1 MRAKR
6 ASQRAA
12 ALLCAAALLVNLI
25 STAWAAS
32 AFLRVG
38 SASAVPG
45 ETRSVYV
52 SGSNLDKLAGV
63 QGIVSY
69 DNTALELTGAA
80 MVGAFSALGT
90 VNTETAGQVSFNG
103 ACLDG
108 ISGSQNILRLDF
120 RVRPDAAAG
129 EYLLD
134 ILIENAYNTGL
145 GAVPL
150 NGAPGVFTVTEPQ
163 STTKT
168 LYFYS
173 GSSVSTLHKGEQVSI
188 TACTYGSQGLA
199 AGKLEFRYDA
209 ALFTYV
215 AAEPLAAL
223 SGAVK
228 SLDASRAGYVSA
240 AFASEE
246 EIPGGELLRLTLE
259 AVADVDADTSVTFA
273 ASELYDTA
281 LAAMNGVGFT
291 QALTLRKTE
300 VTPETPA
307 LRVTMP
313 AAARTDETITAVAV
327 LDSGSGLA
335 AADFCISY
343 DTALLTCTGVKVSA
357 GMESV
362 DGVCIVTNPNFD
374 GGQVKFTF
382 ICEKGFVD
390 EAVLL
395 TMTFQPEKEGT
406 VTLTPA
412 IATSAVGADRQPIA
426 LDMCAASC
434 EVKDPFFE
442 VTFRDEDGTVLS
454 RQSVR
459 YRAAA
464 VPPDAVKAPDEAHH
478 YELAGWGGDY
488 SSITA
493 DAEFTARYTAIPHT
507 EVVDK
512 AVEPTCTKAGLTEGK
527 HCSVCGEVLV
537 EQEVVPA
544 KGHTEVVDK
553 AVEPTCTKT
562 GLTEGKHCS
571 VCGEVL
577 VEQTIVPAKGHSW
590 DSGKIT
596 IVPTCTGTGVK
607 TYTCTACAATRTE
620 TVSATGHT
628 VVTVA
633 KVEPTCTQ
641 PGRAAGT
648 KCSVCGEVLSG
659 LTEIKATGHTE
670 VIDAAVEPTCTK
682 TGLTEGKHCSV
693 CNKVLVK
700 QTIVPAKGHSWD
712 SGKITIAP
720 TCTGTGVKTY
730 TCTACAATRTETV
743 SATGHTVV
751 TVAKVEPTCTQP
763 GRAAGTKCSVCGEV
777 LSGLTE
783 IKATGHTEV
792 IDKAVAPTCTKTGL
806 TEGKHCSVCSA
817 VLVEQK
823 VVPAKGHIEVVDK
836 AVEPTCTETGLT
848 EGKHCSV
855 CGEVQVEQEVV
866 PAKGHTEVIDKAV
879 EPTCTETGLTEGKHC
894 SVCGAVLVEQEIVPA
909 KGHTE
914 VIDKT
919 VKPTCTETGLTEGK
933 HCSVCNKVLVKQT
946 IVPAKGHRWD
956 GGKITAAPTCTGTGV
971 KTYTCTACAATRT
984 ETVSATG
991 HTVVTVAKVEPTCT
1005 QPGRAAGTKCSV
1017 CGEILSGLTEIKATG
1032 HTEVIDAAVEP
1043 TCTETGLTE
1052 GKHCSVCNAVL
1063 VEQRVVPAKGH
1074 TEVVDKAVEP
1084 TCTETGLAE
1093 GKHCSVCNAVLV
1105 EQEVVPAKGHTE
1117 VIDKAVEPTCTETGL
1132 TEGKRCSVC
1141 GEVLVKQEVVP
1152 AKGHTEVIDKAV
1164 EPTCTKMGLTE
1175 GKHCSVCNAVL
1186 VEQKVVPAK
1195 RHTEVIDKAVA
1206 PTCTKTGLTE
1216 GKHCSVCSAVLVE
1229 QEIVPAKGHIEVV
1242 DKAVEPTCT
1251 KTGLTEG
1258 KHCSVCSAVLV
1269 EQEIVPAKGH
1279 TEVVDKAV
1287 EPTCTET
1294 GLTEGKHC
1302 SVCGEVLVEQKVV
1315 PAKGHTEVID
1325 KAVAPT
1331 CTKTGLTEG
1340 KHCSVCGEVLVEQE
1354 VVPAKGHTEVV
1365 DKAVE
1370 PTCTET
1376 GLTEGK
1382 HCSVCSAVL
1391 VEQEVVPAKG
1401 HTEVVDKAVEPT
1413 CTKTGLTE
1421 GKHCSV
1427 CGEVLVEQEVVPAL
1441 GFTVSGSVAGVTDN
1455 AMVTLLKDGVVAAR
1469 GDVRADGGFLLSG
1482 LRIGAGTY
1490 TLRVDGGGCV
1500 AWEMPVALSDDSG
1513 SANVA
1518 CLLRRIGDVNGDGTG
1533 AEDALQCTLDLQ
1545 TLYDYLALR
1554 QVPGSFCDSAD
1565 AARNELLVRY
1575 FLRLADVNEDG
1586 QVDILDYQRLYLL
1599 ARNG

>member
-6 ASQRAA
+6 ASRRAA

-38 SASAVPG
+38 SASAAPG

-52 SGSNLDKLAGV
+52 SGSNLEALAGV

-69 DNTALELTGAA
+69 DDTALELTGAA

-103 ACLDG
+103 ACLGG
-108 ISGSQNILRLDF
+108 ISGSQSILRLDF
-120 RVRPDAAAG
+120 RVRPDAAAR

-145 GAVPL
+145 VTVSLSGAS
-150 NGAPGVFTVTEPQ
+150 GVFTVTEPQ

-188 TACTYGSQGLA
+188 TAHTYGSQGLA

-209 ALFTYV
+209 ALFTCV

-228 SLDASRAGYVSA
+228 SLDTSRAGYVSA

-259 AVADVDADTSVTFA
+259 AVADVDADTSVTFV

-291 QALTLRKTE
+291 QALTLRKAE

-327 LDSGSGLA
+327 LDRGSGLA

-343 DTALLTCTGVKVSA
+343 DTALLTCTGVKVNA
-357 GMESV
+357 GTESV
-362 DGVCIVTNPNFD
+362 DSVYIETNPHTD

-382 ICEKGFVD
+382 ICEKGFADGAELV
-390 EAVLL
+390 
-395 TMTFQPEKEGT
+395 TMTFQPKKEGA
-406 VTLTPA
+406 VTLTPTVT
-412 IATSAVGADRQPIA
+412 TSAVGADRRPIA

-434 EVKDPFFE
+434 EVKDPFFA

-512 AVEPTCTKAGLTEGK
+512 AVEPTCTK
-527 HCSVCGEVLV
+527 
-537 EQEVVPA
+537 
-544 KGHTEVVDK
+544 
-553 AVEPTCTKT
+553 
-562 GLTEGKHCS
+562 
-571 VCGEVL
+571 
-577 VEQTIVPAKGHSW
+577 
-590 DSGKIT
+590 
-596 IVPTCTGTGVK
+596 
-607 TYTCTACAATRTE
+607 
-620 TVSATGHT
+620 
-628 VVTVA
+628 
-633 KVEPTCTQ
+633 
-641 PGRAAGT
+641 
-648 KCSVCGEVLSG
+648 
-659 LTEIKATGHTE
+659 
-670 VIDAAVEPTCTK
+670 
-682 TGLTEGKHCSV
+682 
-693 CNKVLVK
+693 
-700 QTIVPAKGHSWD
+700 
-712 SGKITIAP
+712 
-720 TCTGTGVKTY
+720 
-730 TCTACAATRTETV
+730 
-743 SATGHTVV
+743 
-751 TVAKVEPTCTQP
+751 
-763 GRAAGTKCSVCGEV
+763 
-777 LSGLTE
+777 
-783 IKATGHTEV
+783 
-792 IDKAVAPTCTKTGL
+792 
-806 TEGKHCSVCSA
+806 
-817 VLVEQK
+817 
-823 VVPAKGHIEVVDK
+823 
-836 AVEPTCTETGLT
+836 
-848 EGKHCSV
+848 
-855 CGEVQVEQEVV
+855 
-866 PAKGHTEVIDKAV
+866 
-879 EPTCTETGLTEGKHC
+879 
-894 SVCGAVLVEQEIVPA
+894 
-909 KGHTE
+909 
-914 VIDKT
+914 
-919 VKPTCTETGLTEGK
+919 
-933 HCSVCNKVLVKQT
+933 
-946 IVPAKGHRWD
+946 
-956 GGKITAAPTCTGTGV
+956 
-971 KTYTCTACAATRT
+971 
-984 ETVSATG
+984 
-991 HTVVTVAKVEPTCT
+991 
-1005 QPGRAAGTKCSV
+1005 
-1017 CGEILSGLTEIKATG
+1017 
-1032 HTEVIDAAVEP
+1032 
-1043 TCTETGLTE
+1043 
-1052 GKHCSVCNAVL
+1052 
-1063 VEQRVVPAKGH
+1063 
-1074 TEVVDKAVEP
+1074 
-1084 TCTETGLAE
+1084 
-1093 GKHCSVCNAVLV
+1093 
-1105 EQEVVPAKGHTE
+1105 
-1117 VIDKAVEPTCTETGL
+1117 
-1132 TEGKRCSVC
+1132 
-1141 GEVLVKQEVVP
+1141 
-1152 AKGHTEVIDKAV
+1152 
-1164 EPTCTKMGLTE
+1164 
-1175 GKHCSVCNAVL
+1175 
-1186 VEQKVVPAK
+1186 
-1195 RHTEVIDKAVA
+1195 
-1206 PTCTKTGLTE
+1206 
-1216 GKHCSVCSAVLVE
+1216 
-1229 QEIVPAKGHIEVV
+1229 
-1242 DKAVEPTCT
+1242 
-1251 KTGLTEG
+1251 
-1258 KHCSVCSAVLV
+1258 
-1269 EQEIVPAKGH
+1269 
-1279 TEVVDKAV
+1279 
-1287 EPTCTET
+1287 
-1294 GLTEGKHC
+1294 
-1302 SVCGEVLVEQKVV
+1302 
-1315 PAKGHTEVID
+1315 
-1325 KAVAPT
+1325 
-1331 CTKTGLTEG
+1331 
-1340 KHCSVCGEVLVEQE
+1340 
-1354 VVPAKGHTEVV
+1354 
-1365 DKAVE
+1365 
-1370 PTCTET
+1370 T

-1401 HTEVVDKAVEPT
+1401 HTEVIDAAVEPT

-1455 AMVTLLKDGVVAAR
+1455 AMVTLLKDGVVAAW

-1518 CLLRRIGDVNGDGTG
+1518 CLLLRIGDVNGDGTG
-1533 AEDALQCTLDLQ
+1533 AEDALPCTLDLQ

-1586 QVDILDYQRLYLL
+1586 QVNILDYQRLYLL
-1599 ARNG
+1599 ARNGR

>member
-38 SASAVPG
+38 SASAAPG

-52 SGSNLDKLAGV
+52 SGSNLEALAGV
-63 QGIVSY
+63 EGIVSY

-108 ISGSQNILRLDF
+108 ISGSQSILRLDF

-145 GAVPL
+145 VTVTL
-150 NGAPGVFTVTEPQ
+150 NGVSGVFTVTEPQ

-188 TACTYGSQGLA
+188 TARTYGSQGLA

-209 ALFTYV
+209 ALFTCV

-223 SGAVK
+223 SGAMK
-228 SLDASRAGYVSA
+228 SLDTSRAGYVSA
-240 AFASEE
+240 AFASKE

-273 ASELYDTA
+273 VSELYDTA
-281 LAAMNGVGFT
+281 LAAMNGIGFT

-313 AAARTDETITAVAV
+313 AAARTDETITAVV
-327 LDSGSGLA
+327 TLDSGSGLA

-357 GMESV
+357 GTESV
-362 DGVCIVTNPNFD
+362 DGVYIVTNPNFD

-434 EVKDPFFE
+434 EVKDPFFA

-507 EVVDK
+507 EAVDK
-512 AVEPTCTKAGLTEGK
+512 AVEPTCTKTGLTEGK

-571 VCGEVL
+571 ACSAVLVEQEVVPAKGHTEVVDKAVEPTCTETGLTEGKHCSVCSAVLVEQEIVPVKGHTEVVDKAVAPTCTETGLTEGKHCSVCGEVL
-577 VEQTIVPAKGHSW
+577 VEQEVVKAK
-590 DSGKIT
+590 
-596 IVPTCTGTGVK
+596 
-607 TYTCTACAATRTE
+607 
-620 TVSATGHT
+620 
-628 VVTVA
+628 
-633 KVEPTCTQ
+633 
-641 PGRAAGT
+641 
-648 KCSVCGEVLSG
+648 
-659 LTEIKATGHTE
+659 GHTE
-670 VIDAAVEPTCTK
+670 VVDKAVEPTCTK

-693 CNKVLVK
+693 CSAVLVE
-700 QTIVPAKGHSWD
+700 QEIVPAKGHTEVVDKAVAPTCTKTGLTEGKHCSVCSAVLVEQEIVPAKGHTEVVDKAVEPTCTKTGLTEGKHCSVCSAVLVEQEIVPAKGHRWD
-712 SGKITIAP
+712 GGKITAAP

-730 TCTACAATRTETV
+730 TCTECDATKTETV
-743 SATGHTVV
+743 SATGHTAVA
-751 TVAKVEPTCTQP
+751 VAKVEPTCTQP

-792 IDKAVAPTCTKTGL
+792 IDKAVAPTCT
-806 TEGKHCSVCSA
+806 
-817 VLVEQK
+817 
-823 VVPAKGHIEVVDK
+823 
-836 AVEPTCTETGLT
+836 ETGLT

-855 CGEVQVEQEVV
+855 CGEV
-866 PAKGHTEVIDKAV
+866 
-879 EPTCTETGLTEGKHC
+879 
-894 SVCGAVLVEQEIVPA
+894 
-909 KGHTE
+909 
-914 VIDKT
+914 
-919 VKPTCTETGLTEGK
+919 
-933 HCSVCNKVLVKQT
+933 
-946 IVPAKGHRWD
+946 
-956 GGKITAAPTCTGTGV
+956 
-971 KTYTCTACAATRT
+971 
-984 ETVSATG
+984 
-991 HTVVTVAKVEPTCT
+991 
-1005 QPGRAAGTKCSV
+1005 
-1017 CGEILSGLTEIKATG
+1017 
-1032 HTEVIDAAVEP
+1032 
-1043 TCTETGLTE
+1043 
-1052 GKHCSVCNAVL
+1052 
-1063 VEQRVVPAKGH
+1063 
-1074 TEVVDKAVEP
+1074 
-1084 TCTETGLAE
+1084 
-1093 GKHCSVCNAVLV
+1093 LV
-1105 EQEVVPAKGHTE
+1105 EQEVVKANGHTE
-1117 VIDKAVEPTCTETGL
+1117 VV
-1132 TEGKRCSVC
+1132 
-1141 GEVLVKQEVVP
+1141 
-1152 AKGHTEVIDKAV
+1152 
-1164 EPTCTKMGLTE
+1164 
-1175 GKHCSVCNAVL
+1175 
-1186 VEQKVVPAK
+1186 
-1195 RHTEVIDKAVA
+1195 DKAVA

-1229 QEIVPAKGHIEVV
+1229 QEVV
-1242 DKAVEPTCT
+1242 K
-1251 KTGLTEG
+1251 
-1258 KHCSVCSAVLV
+1258 
-1269 EQEIVPAKGH
+1269 AKGH
-1279 TEVVDKAV
+1279 TEVIDAAV

-1302 SVCGEVLVEQKVV
+1302 SVCG
-1315 PAKGHTEVID
+1315 A
-1325 KAVAPT
+1325 
-1331 CTKTGLTEG
+1331 
-1340 KHCSVCGEVLVEQE
+1340 
-1354 VVPAKGHTEVV
+1354 
-1365 DKAVE
+1365 
-1370 PTCTET
+1370 
-1376 GLTEGK
+1376 
-1382 HCSVCSAVL
+1382 
-1391 VEQEVVPAKG
+1391 
-1401 HTEVVDKAVEPT
+1401 
-1413 CTKTGLTE
+1413 
-1421 GKHCSV
+1421 
-1427 CGEVLVEQEVVPAL
+1427 VLVEQEVVPAL

-1455 AMVTLLKDGVVAAR
+1455 AMVTLLKDGVVTAR

-1518 CLLRRIGDVNGDGTG
+1518 CLLLRIGDVNGDGTG

-1554 QVPGSFCDSAD
+1554 QVPGSFCNSAD

>member
-1 MRAKR
+1 MKAKR
-6 ASQRAA
+6 ASRRAA

-38 SASAVPG
+38 SASAAPG

-52 SGSNLDKLAGV
+52 SGSNLEALAGV
-63 QGIVSY
+63 EGIVSY

-145 GAVPL
+145 VAVPL
-150 NGAPGVFTVTEPQ
+150 SGASGVFTVTEPQ

-188 TACTYGSQGLA
+188 TARTYGSQGLA

-209 ALFTYV
+209 ALFTCV
-215 AAEPLAAL
+215 TAEPLAAL
-223 SGAVK
+223 SGAMK
-228 SLDASRAGYVSA
+228 SLDTSRAGYVSA

-259 AVADVDADTSVTFA
+259 AAADVDADTSVTFA

-281 LAAMNGVGFT
+281 LAAMNGIGFT
-291 QALTLRKTE
+291 RTLALRKAE
-300 VTPETPA
+300 VTPEVPA

-313 AAARTDETITAVAV
+313 AAARTDETITAVAT

-362 DGVCIVTNPNFD
+362 DGVCIETNPKID

-382 ICEKGFVD
+382 ICAKGFADGAELVT
-390 EAVLL
+390 V
-395 TMTFQPEKEGT
+395 TFQPKKEGA

-412 IATSAVGADRQPIA
+412 IATSAVGADRRPIA

-512 AVEPTCTKAGLTEGK
+512 AVEPTCTKTGLTEGK
-527 HCSVCGEVLV
+527 HCSVCSAVLV
-537 EQEVVPA
+537 EQEIVPA
-544 KGHTEVVDK
+544 KRHTEVIDK

-571 VCGEVL
+571 VCNAVL
-577 VEQTIVPAKGHSW
+577 VEQEVVKAKGHSW

-596 IVPTCTGTGVK
+596 IAPTCTKTGVK
-607 TYTCTACAATRTE
+607 TYICTECDATKTE
-620 TVSATGHT
+620 TASATGHT
-628 VVTVA
+628 AVAVA

-641 PGRAAGT
+641 SGRAAGT

-693 CNKVLVK
+693 CN
-700 QTIVPAKGHSWD
+700 T
-712 SGKITIAP
+712 
-720 TCTGTGVKTY
+720 
-730 TCTACAATRTETV
+730 
-743 SATGHTVV
+743 
-751 TVAKVEPTCTQP
+751 
-763 GRAAGTKCSVCGEV
+763 
-777 LSGLTE
+777 
-783 IKATGHTEV
+783 
-792 IDKAVAPTCTKTGL
+792 
-806 TEGKHCSVCSA
+806 
-817 VLVEQK
+817 
-823 VVPAKGHIEVVDK
+823 
-836 AVEPTCTETGLT
+836 
-848 EGKHCSV
+848 
-855 CGEVQVEQEVV
+855 
-866 PAKGHTEVIDKAV
+866 
-879 EPTCTETGLTEGKHC
+879 
-894 SVCGAVLVEQEIVPA
+894 
-909 KGHTE
+909 
-914 VIDKT
+914 
-919 VKPTCTETGLTEGK
+919 
-933 HCSVCNKVLVKQT
+933 
-946 IVPAKGHRWD
+946 
-956 GGKITAAPTCTGTGV
+956 
-971 KTYTCTACAATRT
+971 
-984 ETVSATG
+984 
-991 HTVVTVAKVEPTCT
+991 
-1005 QPGRAAGTKCSV
+1005 
-1017 CGEILSGLTEIKATG
+1017 
-1032 HTEVIDAAVEP
+1032 
-1043 TCTETGLTE
+1043 
-1052 GKHCSVCNAVL
+1052 
-1063 VEQRVVPAKGH
+1063 
-1074 TEVVDKAVEP
+1074 
-1084 TCTETGLAE
+1084 
-1093 GKHCSVCNAVLV
+1093 
-1105 EQEVVPAKGHTE
+1105 
-1117 VIDKAVEPTCTETGL
+1117 
-1132 TEGKRCSVC
+1132 
-1141 GEVLVKQEVVP
+1141 VLVKQEVVP
-1152 AKGHTEVIDKAV
+1152 VKGHTEVI
-1164 EPTCTKMGLTE
+1164 
-1175 GKHCSVCNAVL
+1175 
-1186 VEQKVVPAK
+1186 
-1195 RHTEVIDKAVA
+1195 
-1206 PTCTKTGLTE
+1206 
-1216 GKHCSVCSAVLVE
+1216 
-1229 QEIVPAKGHIEVV
+1229 

-1258 KHCSVCSAVLV
+1258 KHCSVCNAVLV
-1269 EQEIVPAKGH
+1269 EQEI
-1279 TEVVDKAV
+1279 
-1287 EPTCTET
+1287 
-1294 GLTEGKHC
+1294 
-1302 SVCGEVLVEQKVV
+1302 
-1315 PAKGHTEVID
+1315 
-1325 KAVAPT
+1325 
-1331 CTKTGLTEG
+1331 
-1340 KHCSVCGEVLVEQE
+1340 
-1354 VVPAKGHTEVV
+1354 
-1365 DKAVE
+1365 
-1370 PTCTET
+1370 
-1376 GLTEGK
+1376 
-1382 HCSVCSAVL
+1382 
-1391 VEQEVVPAKG
+1391 VPAKG

-1427 CGEVLVEQEVVPAL
+1427 CGEVLVEQEVVPVL
-1441 GFTVSGSVAGVTDN
+1441 GFTVSGFVAGATDN

-1500 AWEMPVALSDDSG
+1500 AWEMPVALSDDRG

-1518 CLLRRIGDVNGDGTG
+1518 CLLLRIGDVNGDGTG

-1545 TLYDYLALR
+1545 TLYDYLALG

>member
-38 SASAVPG
+38 SASAAPG

-69 DNTALELTGAA
+69 DDTALELTGAA

-129 EYLLD
+129 EYLLS

-145 GAVPL
+145 VTVSLSGAS
-150 NGAPGVFTVTEPQ
+150 GVFTVTEPQ

-188 TACTYGSQGLA
+188 TARTYGSQGLA

-209 ALFTYV
+209 ALFTCV

-223 SGAVK
+223 SGAMK
-228 SLDASRAGYVSA
+228 SLDTSRAGYVSA

-281 LAAMNGVGFT
+281 LAAMNGIGFT
-291 QALTLRKTE
+291 QVLTLRKAE
-300 VTPETPA
+300 VTPEVPA

-327 LDSGSGLA
+327 LDRGSGLA

-362 DGVCIVTNPNFD
+362 DGVCIETNPKID

-382 ICEKGFVD
+382 ICEKGFADGAELVT
-390 EAVLL
+390 V
-395 TMTFQPEKEGT
+395 TFQPKKEGA
-406 VTLTPA
+406 VTLTPTVT
-412 IATSAVGADRQPIA
+412 TSAVGADRRPIA

-434 EVKDPFFE
+434 EVKDPFFK

-478 YELAGWGGDY
+478 YELAGWSGDY

-512 AVEPTCTKAGLTEGK
+512 AVEPTCTE
-527 HCSVCGEVLV
+527 
-537 EQEVVPA
+537 
-544 KGHTEVVDK
+544 
-553 AVEPTCTKT
+553 T

-571 VCGEVL
+571 VCNAVL
-577 VEQTIVPAKGHSW
+577 VEQEVVKAK
-590 DSGKIT
+590 
-596 IVPTCTGTGVK
+596 
-607 TYTCTACAATRTE
+607 
-620 TVSATGHT
+620 
-628 VVTVA
+628 
-633 KVEPTCTQ
+633 
-641 PGRAAGT
+641 
-648 KCSVCGEVLSG
+648 
-659 LTEIKATGHTE
+659 GHTE
-670 VIDAAVEPTCTK
+670 VIYKAVAPTCTK

-700 QTIVPAKGHSWD
+700 
-712 SGKITIAP
+712 
-720 TCTGTGVKTY
+720 
-730 TCTACAATRTETV
+730 
-743 SATGHTVV
+743 
-751 TVAKVEPTCTQP
+751 
-763 GRAAGTKCSVCGEV
+763 
-777 LSGLTE
+777 
-783 IKATGHTEV
+783 
-792 IDKAVAPTCTKTGL
+792 
-806 TEGKHCSVCSA
+806 
-817 VLVEQK
+817 
-823 VVPAKGHIEVVDK
+823 
-836 AVEPTCTETGLT
+836 
-848 EGKHCSV
+848 
-855 CGEVQVEQEVV
+855 
-866 PAKGHTEVIDKAV
+866 
-879 EPTCTETGLTEGKHC
+879 
-894 SVCGAVLVEQEIVPA
+894 
-909 KGHTE
+909 
-914 VIDKT
+914 
-919 VKPTCTETGLTEGK
+919 
-933 HCSVCNKVLVKQT
+933 
-946 IVPAKGHRWD
+946 
-956 GGKITAAPTCTGTGV
+956 
-971 KTYTCTACAATRT
+971 
-984 ETVSATG
+984 
-991 HTVVTVAKVEPTCT
+991 
-1005 QPGRAAGTKCSV
+1005 
-1017 CGEILSGLTEIKATG
+1017 
-1032 HTEVIDAAVEP
+1032 
-1043 TCTETGLTE
+1043 
-1052 GKHCSVCNAVL
+1052 
-1063 VEQRVVPAKGH
+1063 
-1074 TEVVDKAVEP
+1074 
-1084 TCTETGLAE
+1084 
-1093 GKHCSVCNAVLV
+1093 
-1105 EQEVVPAKGHTE
+1105 
-1117 VIDKAVEPTCTETGL
+1117 
-1132 TEGKRCSVC
+1132 
-1141 GEVLVKQEVVP
+1141 
-1152 AKGHTEVIDKAV
+1152 
-1164 EPTCTKMGLTE
+1164 
-1175 GKHCSVCNAVL
+1175 
-1186 VEQKVVPAK
+1186 
-1195 RHTEVIDKAVA
+1195 
-1206 PTCTKTGLTE
+1206 
-1216 GKHCSVCSAVLVE
+1216 
-1229 QEIVPAKGHIEVV
+1229 
-1242 DKAVEPTCT
+1242 
-1251 KTGLTEG
+1251 
-1258 KHCSVCSAVLV
+1258 
-1269 EQEIVPAKGH
+1269 
-1279 TEVVDKAV
+1279 
-1287 EPTCTET
+1287 
-1294 GLTEGKHC
+1294 
-1302 SVCGEVLVEQKVV
+1302 
-1315 PAKGHTEVID
+1315 
-1325 KAVAPT
+1325 
-1331 CTKTGLTEG
+1331 
-1340 KHCSVCGEVLVEQE
+1340 
-1354 VVPAKGHTEVV
+1354 
-1365 DKAVE
+1365 
-1370 PTCTET
+1370 
-1376 GLTEGK
+1376 
-1382 HCSVCSAVL
+1382 
-1391 VEQEVVPAKG
+1391 
-1401 HTEVVDKAVEPT
+1401 
-1413 CTKTGLTE
+1413 
-1421 GKHCSV
+1421 
-1427 CGEVLVEQEVVPAL
+1427 QEVVPAL

-1513 SANVA
+1513 SANVD

-1554 QVPGSFCDSAD
+1554 KVPGSFCNSAD

>member
-6 ASQRAA
+6 ASRRAA

-38 SASAVPG
+38 SASAAPG

-52 SGSNLDKLAGV
+52 SGSNLEALAGV

-69 DNTALELTGAA
+69 DSTALELTGAA

-120 RVRPDAAAG
+120 RVRPDAAAR

-145 GAVPL
+145 TTVPL
-150 NGAPGVFTVTEPQ
+150 NGVSGVFTVTEPQ

-188 TACTYGSQGLA
+188 TARTYGSQGPA

-209 ALFTYV
+209 ALFTCV
-215 AAEPLAAL
+215 AAEPLSAL

-228 SLDASRAGYVSA
+228 SLDTSRAGYVSA

-313 AAARTDETITAVAV
+313 AAARTNETITAVAT

-362 DGVCIVTNPNFD
+362 DGVCIETNPKID

-382 ICEKGFVD
+382 ICAKGFADGAELV
-390 EAVLL
+390 
-395 TMTFQPEKEGT
+395 TMTFQPKKEGA
-406 VTLTPA
+406 VTLTPTVT
-412 IATSAVGADRQPIA
+412 TSAVGADRQPIA

-442 VTFRDEDGTVLS
+442 VTFRDEGGTVLS

-512 AVEPTCTKAGLTEGK
+512 AVEPTCTKTGLTEGK

-537 EQEVVPA
+537 EQEVV
-544 KGHTEVVDK
+544 K
-553 AVEPTCTKT
+553 
-562 GLTEGKHCS
+562 
-571 VCGEVL
+571 
-577 VEQTIVPAKGHSW
+577 
-590 DSGKIT
+590 
-596 IVPTCTGTGVK
+596 
-607 TYTCTACAATRTE
+607 
-620 TVSATGHT
+620 
-628 VVTVA
+628 
-633 KVEPTCTQ
+633 
-641 PGRAAGT
+641 
-648 KCSVCGEVLSG
+648 
-659 LTEIKATGHTE
+659 
-670 VIDAAVEPTCTK
+670 
-682 TGLTEGKHCSV
+682 
-693 CNKVLVK
+693 
-700 QTIVPAKGHSWD
+700 
-712 SGKITIAP
+712 
-720 TCTGTGVKTY
+720 
-730 TCTACAATRTETV
+730 
-743 SATGHTVV
+743 
-751 TVAKVEPTCTQP
+751 
-763 GRAAGTKCSVCGEV
+763 
-777 LSGLTE
+777 
-783 IKATGHTEV
+783 
-792 IDKAVAPTCTKTGL
+792 
-806 TEGKHCSVCSA
+806 
-817 VLVEQK
+817 
-823 VVPAKGHIEVVDK
+823 
-836 AVEPTCTETGLT
+836 
-848 EGKHCSV
+848 
-855 CGEVQVEQEVV
+855 
-866 PAKGHTEVIDKAV
+866 AKGHTEVI
-879 EPTCTETGLTEGKHC
+879 
-894 SVCGAVLVEQEIVPA
+894 
-909 KGHTE
+909 
-914 VIDKT
+914 
-919 VKPTCTETGLTEGK
+919 
-933 HCSVCNKVLVKQT
+933 
-946 IVPAKGHRWD
+946 
-956 GGKITAAPTCTGTGV
+956 
-971 KTYTCTACAATRT
+971 Y
-984 ETVSATG
+984 
-991 HTVVTVAKVEPTCT
+991 
-1005 QPGRAAGTKCSV
+1005 
-1017 CGEILSGLTEIKATG
+1017 
-1032 HTEVIDAAVEP
+1032 
-1043 TCTETGLTE
+1043 
-1052 GKHCSVCNAVL
+1052 
-1063 VEQRVVPAKGH
+1063 
-1074 TEVVDKAVEP
+1074 
-1084 TCTETGLAE
+1084 
-1093 GKHCSVCNAVLV
+1093 
-1105 EQEVVPAKGHTE
+1105 
-1117 VIDKAVEPTCTETGL
+1117 
-1132 TEGKRCSVC
+1132 
-1141 GEVLVKQEVVP
+1141 
-1152 AKGHTEVIDKAV
+1152 
-1164 EPTCTKMGLTE
+1164 
-1175 GKHCSVCNAVL
+1175 
-1186 VEQKVVPAK
+1186 
-1195 RHTEVIDKAVA
+1195 
-1206 PTCTKTGLTE
+1206 
-1216 GKHCSVCSAVLVE
+1216 
-1229 QEIVPAKGHIEVV
+1229 
-1242 DKAVEPTCT
+1242 
-1251 KTGLTEG
+1251 
-1258 KHCSVCSAVLV
+1258 
-1269 EQEIVPAKGH
+1269 
-1279 TEVVDKAV
+1279 
-1287 EPTCTET
+1287 
-1294 GLTEGKHC
+1294 
-1302 SVCGEVLVEQKVV
+1302 
-1315 PAKGHTEVID
+1315 

-1340 KHCSVCGEVLVEQE
+1340 KHCSVCGEVLVEQ
-1354 VVPAKGHTEVV
+1354 K
-1365 DKAVE
+1365 
-1370 PTCTET
+1370 
-1376 GLTEGK
+1376 
-1382 HCSVCSAVL
+1382 
-1391 VEQEVVPAKG
+1391 
-1401 HTEVVDKAVEPT
+1401 
-1413 CTKTGLTE
+1413 
-1421 GKHCSV
+1421 
-1427 CGEVLVEQEVVPAL
+1427 VVPAL

-1518 CLLRRIGDVNGDGTG
+1518 CLLLRIGDVNGDGTG

>member
-38 SASAVPG
+38 SASAAPG

-52 SGSNLDKLAGV
+52 SGSNLEALAGV

-69 DNTALELTGAA
+69 DDTALELTGAA

-129 EYLLD
+129 EYLLS

-145 GAVPL
+145 VTVSLSGAS
-150 NGAPGVFTVTEPQ
+150 GVFTVTEPQ

-188 TACTYGSQGLA
+188 TARTYGSQGLA

-209 ALFTYV
+209 ALFTCV

-223 SGAVK
+223 SGAMK
-228 SLDASRAGYVSA
+228 SLDTSRAGYVSA

-281 LAAMNGVGFT
+281 LAAMNGIGFT
-291 QALTLRKTE
+291 QVLTLRKAE
-300 VTPETPA
+300 VTPEVPA

-313 AAARTDETITAVAV
+313 AAARTDETITAVV
-327 LDSGSGLA
+327 TLDSGSGLA
-335 AADFCISY
+335 AADFCIFY

-362 DGVCIVTNPNFD
+362 DGVCIETNPHTD

-382 ICEKGFVD
+382 ICAKGFADGAELV
-390 EAVLL
+390 
-395 TMTFQPEKEGT
+395 TMTFQPKKEGA

-434 EVKDPFFE
+434 EVKDPFFA

-512 AVEPTCTKAGLTEGK
+512 AVEPTCTK
-527 HCSVCGEVLV
+527 
-537 EQEVVPA
+537 
-544 KGHTEVVDK
+544 
-553 AVEPTCTKT
+553 T
-562 GLTEGKHCS
+562 G
-571 VCGEVL
+571 
-577 VEQTIVPAKGHSW
+577 
-590 DSGKIT
+590 
-596 IVPTCTGTGVK
+596 
-607 TYTCTACAATRTE
+607 
-620 TVSATGHT
+620 
-628 VVTVA
+628 
-633 KVEPTCTQ
+633 
-641 PGRAAGT
+641 
-648 KCSVCGEVLSG
+648 
-659 LTEIKATGHTE
+659 
-670 VIDAAVEPTCTK
+670 
-682 TGLTEGKHCSV
+682 
-693 CNKVLVK
+693 
-700 QTIVPAKGHSWD
+700 
-712 SGKITIAP
+712 
-720 TCTGTGVKTY
+720 
-730 TCTACAATRTETV
+730 
-743 SATGHTVV
+743 
-751 TVAKVEPTCTQP
+751 
-763 GRAAGTKCSVCGEV
+763 
-777 LSGLTE
+777 
-783 IKATGHTEV
+783 
-792 IDKAVAPTCTKTGL
+792 
-806 TEGKHCSVCSA
+806 
-817 VLVEQK
+817 
-823 VVPAKGHIEVVDK
+823 
-836 AVEPTCTETGLT
+836 
-848 EGKHCSV
+848 
-855 CGEVQVEQEVV
+855 
-866 PAKGHTEVIDKAV
+866 
-879 EPTCTETGLTEGKHC
+879 
-894 SVCGAVLVEQEIVPA
+894 
-909 KGHTE
+909 
-914 VIDKT
+914 
-919 VKPTCTETGLTEGK
+919 
-933 HCSVCNKVLVKQT
+933 
-946 IVPAKGHRWD
+946 
-956 GGKITAAPTCTGTGV
+956 
-971 KTYTCTACAATRT
+971 
-984 ETVSATG
+984 
-991 HTVVTVAKVEPTCT
+991 
-1005 QPGRAAGTKCSV
+1005 
-1017 CGEILSGLTEIKATG
+1017 
-1032 HTEVIDAAVEP
+1032 
-1043 TCTETGLTE
+1043 
-1052 GKHCSVCNAVL
+1052 
-1063 VEQRVVPAKGH
+1063 
-1074 TEVVDKAVEP
+1074 
-1084 TCTETGLAE
+1084 
-1093 GKHCSVCNAVLV
+1093 
-1105 EQEVVPAKGHTE
+1105 
-1117 VIDKAVEPTCTETGL
+1117 
-1132 TEGKRCSVC
+1132 
-1141 GEVLVKQEVVP
+1141 
-1152 AKGHTEVIDKAV
+1152 
-1164 EPTCTKMGLTE
+1164 M
-1175 GKHCSVCNAVL
+1175 
-1186 VEQKVVPAK
+1186 
-1195 RHTEVIDKAVA
+1195 
-1206 PTCTKTGLTE
+1206 
-1216 GKHCSVCSAVLVE
+1216 
-1229 QEIVPAKGHIEVV
+1229 
-1242 DKAVEPTCT
+1242 
-1251 KTGLTEG
+1251 
-1258 KHCSVCSAVLV
+1258 
-1269 EQEIVPAKGH
+1269 
-1279 TEVVDKAV
+1279 
-1287 EPTCTET
+1287 
-1294 GLTEGKHC
+1294 
-1302 SVCGEVLVEQKVV
+1302 
-1315 PAKGHTEVID
+1315 
-1325 KAVAPT
+1325 
-1331 CTKTGLTEG
+1331 
-1340 KHCSVCGEVLVEQE
+1340 
-1354 VVPAKGHTEVV
+1354 
-1365 DKAVE
+1365 
-1370 PTCTET
+1370 
-1376 GLTEGK
+1376 TEGK

-1391 VEQEVVPAKG
+1391 VEQEVVPA
-1401 HTEVVDKAVEPT
+1401 
-1413 CTKTGLTE
+1413 
-1421 GKHCSV
+1421 
-1427 CGEVLVEQEVVPAL
+1427 L
-1441 GFTVSGSVAGVTDN
+1441 GFTVSGSVAGATDN

-1513 SANVA
+1513 SANVT
-1518 CLLRRIGDVNGDGTG
+1518 CLLLRIGDVNGDGTG

>member
-1 MRAKR
+1 MKAKR
-6 ASQRAA
+6 ASRRAA

-38 SASAVPG
+38 SASAAPG

-52 SGSNLDKLAGV
+52 SGSNLEALAGV

-69 DNTALELTGAA
+69 DDTALELTGAA

-103 ACLDG
+103 TCLDG
-108 ISGSQNILRLDF
+108 ISGSQSILRLDF

-134 ILIENAYNTGL
+134 ILIENAYNTDPV
-145 GAVPL
+145 AVPL
-150 NGAPGVFTVTEPQ
+150 SGASGVFTVTEPQ

-188 TACTYGSQGLA
+188 TARTYGSQGLA

-209 ALFTYV
+209 ALFTCV

-228 SLDASRAGYVSA
+228 SLDTSRAGYVSA
-240 AFASEE
+240 AFASKE

-291 QALTLRKTE
+291 QTLTLRKTE

-313 AAARTDETITAVAV
+313 AVARTDETITAVAV
-327 LDSGSGLA
+327 LDRGSGLA

-357 GMESV
+357 GTESV
-362 DGVCIVTNPNFD
+362 DGVYIVTNPKID

-382 ICEKGFVD
+382 ICAKGFADGAELV
-390 EAVLL
+390 
-395 TMTFQPEKEGT
+395 TMTFQPKKEGA
-406 VTLTPA
+406 VTLTPTVT
-412 IATSAVGADRQPIA
+412 TSAVGADRRPIA

-507 EVVDK
+507 EVVEK
-512 AVEPTCTKAGLTEGK
+512 
-527 HCSVCGEVLV
+527 
-537 EQEVVPA
+537 
-544 KGHTEVVDK
+544 
-553 AVEPTCTKT
+553 
-562 GLTEGKHCS
+562 
-571 VCGEVL
+571 
-577 VEQTIVPAKGHSW
+577 
-590 DSGKIT
+590 
-596 IVPTCTGTGVK
+596 
-607 TYTCTACAATRTE
+607 
-620 TVSATGHT
+620 
-628 VVTVA
+628 
-633 KVEPTCTQ
+633 
-641 PGRAAGT
+641 
-648 KCSVCGEVLSG
+648 
-659 LTEIKATGHTE
+659 
-670 VIDAAVEPTCTK
+670 
-682 TGLTEGKHCSV
+682 
-693 CNKVLVK
+693 
-700 QTIVPAKGHSWD
+700 
-712 SGKITIAP
+712 
-720 TCTGTGVKTY
+720 
-730 TCTACAATRTETV
+730 
-743 SATGHTVV
+743 
-751 TVAKVEPTCTQP
+751 
-763 GRAAGTKCSVCGEV
+763 
-777 LSGLTE
+777 
-783 IKATGHTEV
+783 
-792 IDKAVAPTCTKTGL
+792 
-806 TEGKHCSVCSA
+806 
-817 VLVEQK
+817 
-823 VVPAKGHIEVVDK
+823 
-836 AVEPTCTETGLT
+836 
-848 EGKHCSV
+848 
-855 CGEVQVEQEVV
+855 
-866 PAKGHTEVIDKAV
+866 
-879 EPTCTETGLTEGKHC
+879 
-894 SVCGAVLVEQEIVPA
+894 
-909 KGHTE
+909 
-914 VIDKT
+914 
-919 VKPTCTETGLTEGK
+919 
-933 HCSVCNKVLVKQT
+933 
-946 IVPAKGHRWD
+946 
-956 GGKITAAPTCTGTGV
+956 
-971 KTYTCTACAATRT
+971 
-984 ETVSATG
+984 
-991 HTVVTVAKVEPTCT
+991 
-1005 QPGRAAGTKCSV
+1005 
-1017 CGEILSGLTEIKATG
+1017 
-1032 HTEVIDAAVEP
+1032 AVEP

-1084 TCTETGLAE
+1084 TCT
-1093 GKHCSVCNAVLV
+1093 
-1105 EQEVVPAKGHTE
+1105 
-1117 VIDKAVEPTCTETGL
+1117 
-1132 TEGKRCSVC
+1132 
-1141 GEVLVKQEVVP
+1141 
-1152 AKGHTEVIDKAV
+1152 
-1164 EPTCTKMGLTE
+1164 
-1175 GKHCSVCNAVL
+1175 
-1186 VEQKVVPAK
+1186 
-1195 RHTEVIDKAVA
+1195 
-1206 PTCTKTGLTE
+1206 
-1216 GKHCSVCSAVLVE
+1216 
-1229 QEIVPAKGHIEVV
+1229 
-1242 DKAVEPTCT
+1242 
-1251 KTGLTEG
+1251 
-1258 KHCSVCSAVLV
+1258 
-1269 EQEIVPAKGH
+1269 
-1279 TEVVDKAV
+1279 
-1287 EPTCTET
+1287 
-1294 GLTEGKHC
+1294 
-1302 SVCGEVLVEQKVV
+1302 
-1315 PAKGHTEVID
+1315 
-1325 KAVAPT
+1325 
-1331 CTKTGLTEG
+1331 KTGLTEG
-1340 KHCSVCGEVLVEQE
+1340 KHCSVCGEVLVDQE
-1354 VVPAKGHTEVV
+1354 VVKAKGHTEVI
-1365 DKAVE
+1365 D
-1370 PTCTET
+1370 
-1376 GLTEGK
+1376 G
-1382 HCSVCSAVL
+1382 
-1391 VEQEVVPAKG
+1391 
-1401 HTEVVDKAVEPT
+1401 AVEPT

-1518 CLLRRIGDVNGDGTG
+1518 CLLLRIGDVNGDGTG

>member
-6 ASQRAA
+6 ASRRAA

-38 SASAVPG
+38 SASAAPG

-52 SGSNLDKLAGV
+52 SGSNLEALAGV

-69 DNTALELTGAA
+69 GDTALELTGAA

-103 ACLDG
+103 TCLDG
-108 ISGSQNILRLDF
+108 ISGSQSILRLDF
-120 RVRPDAAAG
+120 RVRPDAAPG
-129 EYLLD
+129 DYLLD
-134 ILIENAYNTGL
+134 ILIENAYNTGRVTVSL
-145 GAVPL
+145 SGAS
-150 NGAPGVFTVTEPQ
+150 GVFTVTEPQ

-188 TACTYGSQGLA
+188 TARTYGSQGLA

-209 ALFTYV
+209 ALFTCV
-215 AAEPLAAL
+215 AAEPLSAL
-223 SGAVK
+223 SGAMK
-228 SLDASRAGYVSA
+228 SLDISRAGYVSA

-291 QALTLRKTE
+291 QTLTLRKTE

-313 AAARTDETITAVAV
+313 AAARTDETITAVV
-327 LDSGSGLA
+327 TLDSGSSLA
-335 AADFCISY
+335 GADFCISY

-362 DGVCIVTNPNFD
+362 DSVYIETNPHTD

-382 ICEKGFVD
+382 ICAKGFAD

-406 VTLTPA
+406 VTLTPTVT
-412 IATSAVGADRQPIA
+412 TSAVGADRRPIA

-478 YELAGWGGDY
+478 YELAGCGGDY

-493 DAEFTARYTAIPHT
+493 DTKFTARYTAIPHT
-507 EVVDK
+507 
-512 AVEPTCTKAGLTEGK
+512 
-527 HCSVCGEVLV
+527 
-537 EQEVVPA
+537 
-544 KGHTEVVDK
+544 
-553 AVEPTCTKT
+553 
-562 GLTEGKHCS
+562 
-571 VCGEVL
+571 
-577 VEQTIVPAKGHSW
+577 
-590 DSGKIT
+590 
-596 IVPTCTGTGVK
+596 
-607 TYTCTACAATRTE
+607 
-620 TVSATGHT
+620 
-628 VVTVA
+628 
-633 KVEPTCTQ
+633 
-641 PGRAAGT
+641 
-648 KCSVCGEVLSG
+648 
-659 LTEIKATGHTE
+659 
-670 VIDAAVEPTCTK
+670 
-682 TGLTEGKHCSV
+682 
-693 CNKVLVK
+693 
-700 QTIVPAKGHSWD
+700 
-712 SGKITIAP
+712 
-720 TCTGTGVKTY
+720 
-730 TCTACAATRTETV
+730 
-743 SATGHTVV
+743 
-751 TVAKVEPTCTQP
+751 
-763 GRAAGTKCSVCGEV
+763 
-777 LSGLTE
+777 
-783 IKATGHTEV
+783 
-792 IDKAVAPTCTKTGL
+792 
-806 TEGKHCSVCSA
+806 
-817 VLVEQK
+817 
-823 VVPAKGHIEVVDK
+823 
-836 AVEPTCTETGLT
+836 
-848 EGKHCSV
+848 
-855 CGEVQVEQEVV
+855 
-866 PAKGHTEVIDKAV
+866 
-879 EPTCTETGLTEGKHC
+879 
-894 SVCGAVLVEQEIVPA
+894 
-909 KGHTE
+909 
-914 VIDKT
+914 
-919 VKPTCTETGLTEGK
+919 
-933 HCSVCNKVLVKQT
+933 
-946 IVPAKGHRWD
+946 
-956 GGKITAAPTCTGTGV
+956 
-971 KTYTCTACAATRT
+971 
-984 ETVSATG
+984 
-991 HTVVTVAKVEPTCT
+991 
-1005 QPGRAAGTKCSV
+1005 
-1017 CGEILSGLTEIKATG
+1017 
-1032 HTEVIDAAVEP
+1032 
-1043 TCTETGLTE
+1043 
-1052 GKHCSVCNAVL
+1052 
-1063 VEQRVVPAKGH
+1063 
-1074 TEVVDKAVEP
+1074 
-1084 TCTETGLAE
+1084 
-1093 GKHCSVCNAVLV
+1093 
-1105 EQEVVPAKGHTE
+1105 
-1117 VIDKAVEPTCTETGL
+1117 
-1132 TEGKRCSVC
+1132 
-1141 GEVLVKQEVVP
+1141 
-1152 AKGHTEVIDKAV
+1152 
-1164 EPTCTKMGLTE
+1164 
-1175 GKHCSVCNAVL
+1175 
-1186 VEQKVVPAK
+1186 
-1195 RHTEVIDKAVA
+1195 
-1206 PTCTKTGLTE
+1206 
-1216 GKHCSVCSAVLVE
+1216 
-1229 QEIVPAKGHIEVV
+1229 EVV

-1269 EQEIVPAKGH
+1269 EQE
-1279 TEVVDKAV
+1279 VVK
-1287 EPTCTET
+1287 
-1294 GLTEGKHC
+1294 
-1302 SVCGEVLVEQKVV
+1302 
-1315 PAKGHTEVID
+1315 AKGHTEVI
-1325 KAVAPT
+1325 
-1331 CTKTGLTEG
+1331 
-1340 KHCSVCGEVLVEQE
+1340 
-1354 VVPAKGHTEVV
+1354 
-1365 DKAVE
+1365 
-1370 PTCTET
+1370 
-1376 GLTEGK
+1376 
-1382 HCSVCSAVL
+1382 
-1391 VEQEVVPAKG
+1391 
-1401 HTEVVDKAVEPT
+1401 DKAVEPT

-1518 CLLRRIGDVNGDGTG
+1518 CLLLRIGDVNGDGTG

>member
-1 MRAKR
+1 MKAKR
-6 ASQRAA
+6 ASRRAA

-38 SASAVPG
+38 SASAAPG

-52 SGSNLDKLAGV
+52 SGSNLEALAGV
-63 QGIVSY
+63 EGIVSY

-134 ILIENAYNTGL
+134 ILIENAYNTDRATVTL
-145 GAVPL
+145 SGAS
-150 NGAPGVFTVTEPQ
+150 GVFAVTEPQ

-188 TACTYGSQGLA
+188 TARTYGSQGLA

-209 ALFTYV
+209 ALFTCV

-228 SLDASRAGYVSA
+228 SLDTSRAGYVSA

-259 AVADVDADTSVTFA
+259 AAADVDADTSVTFA

-281 LAAMNGVGFT
+281 LAAMNGIGFT

-327 LDSGSGLA
+327 LDRGSGLA

-362 DGVCIVTNPNFD
+362 DGVCIVTNPKID

-382 ICEKGFVD
+382 ICAKGFADGAELV
-390 EAVLL
+390 
-395 TMTFQPEKEGT
+395 TMTFQPKKEGAVALTPT
-406 VTLTPA
+406 VT
-412 IATSAVGADRQPIA
+412 TSAVGADRQPIA

-434 EVKDPFFE
+434 EVKDTFFA

-512 AVEPTCTKAGLTEGK
+512 AVEPTCTKTGLTEGK
-527 HCSVCGEVLV
+527 HCSVCSAVLV
-537 EQEVVPA
+537 EQKVVPAKGHTEVIDKAVEPTCTKTGLTEGKHCSACNAVLVEQEIVPAKGHTGVVDKAVEPTCTKTGLTEGKHCSVCSAVLVKQEVVPA

-571 VCGEVL
+571 VC
-577 VEQTIVPAKGHSW
+577 
-590 DSGKIT
+590 
-596 IVPTCTGTGVK
+596 
-607 TYTCTACAATRTE
+607 
-620 TVSATGHT
+620 
-628 VVTVA
+628 
-633 KVEPTCTQ
+633 
-641 PGRAAGT
+641 
-648 KCSVCGEVLSG
+648 
-659 LTEIKATGHTE
+659 
-670 VIDAAVEPTCTK
+670 
-682 TGLTEGKHCSV
+682 
-693 CNKVLVK
+693 
-700 QTIVPAKGHSWD
+700 
-712 SGKITIAP
+712 
-720 TCTGTGVKTY
+720 
-730 TCTACAATRTETV
+730 
-743 SATGHTVV
+743 
-751 TVAKVEPTCTQP
+751 
-763 GRAAGTKCSVCGEV
+763 
-777 LSGLTE
+777 
-783 IKATGHTEV
+783 
-792 IDKAVAPTCTKTGL
+792 
-806 TEGKHCSVCSA
+806 SA
-817 VLVEQK
+817 VLVEQ
-823 VVPAKGHIEVVDK
+823 EVVK
-836 AVEPTCTETGLT
+836 
-848 EGKHCSV
+848 
-855 CGEVQVEQEVV
+855 
-866 PAKGHTEVIDKAV
+866 
-879 EPTCTETGLTEGKHC
+879 
-894 SVCGAVLVEQEIVPA
+894 
-909 KGHTE
+909 
-914 VIDKT
+914 
-919 VKPTCTETGLTEGK
+919 
-933 HCSVCNKVLVKQT
+933 
-946 IVPAKGHRWD
+946 
-956 GGKITAAPTCTGTGV
+956 
-971 KTYTCTACAATRT
+971 
-984 ETVSATG
+984 
-991 HTVVTVAKVEPTCT
+991 
-1005 QPGRAAGTKCSV
+1005 
-1017 CGEILSGLTEIKATG
+1017 
-1032 HTEVIDAAVEP
+1032 
-1043 TCTETGLTE
+1043 
-1052 GKHCSVCNAVL
+1052 
-1063 VEQRVVPAKGH
+1063 AKGH
-1074 TEVVDKAVEP
+1074 TEVVDKAV
-1084 TCTETGLAE
+1084 
-1093 GKHCSVCNAVLV
+1093 
-1105 EQEVVPAKGHTE
+1105 
-1117 VIDKAVEPTCTETGL
+1117 
-1132 TEGKRCSVC
+1132 
-1141 GEVLVKQEVVP
+1141 
-1152 AKGHTEVIDKAV
+1152 
-1164 EPTCTKMGLTE
+1164 
-1175 GKHCSVCNAVL
+1175 
-1186 VEQKVVPAK
+1186 
-1195 RHTEVIDKAVA
+1195 A
-1206 PTCTKTGLTE
+1206 PTCTK
-1216 GKHCSVCSAVLVE
+1216 
-1229 QEIVPAKGHIEVV
+1229 
-1242 DKAVEPTCT
+1242 
-1251 KTGLTEG
+1251 
-1258 KHCSVCSAVLV
+1258 
-1269 EQEIVPAKGH
+1269 
-1279 TEVVDKAV
+1279 
-1287 EPTCTET
+1287 T

-1340 KHCSVCGEVLVEQE
+1340 KHCSVCGEVLVEQKVVPAKGHTEVVDKAVAPTCTKTGLTEGKHCSVCGEVLVEQEVVKAKGHTEVVDKAVAPTCTKTGLTEGKHCSVCSAVLVKQEVVKANGHTEVVDAAVEPTCTKTGLTEGKHCSVCSAVLVKQE
-1354 VVPAKGHTEVV
+1354 VVPAKGHTEVI

-1382 HCSVCSAVL
+1382 HCSVCNKVL
-1391 VEQEVVPAKG
+1391 VKQKVVPAKG

-1427 CGEVLVEQEVVPAL
+1427 CNAVLVEQKVVPAKGHTEAIDKALEPTCTETGLTEGKHCSVCHAVLVEQEIVPAKGHTEVIDKVVAPTCTKTGLTEGKHCSVCNAVLVEQEIVPAKGHTEVVDKAVAPTCTETGLTEGKHCSVCSAVLVEQEVVKAKGHTEIIDKAVEPTCTKTGLTEGKHCSVCNKVLVKQTIVPAKGHSWDSGKITIVPTCTGTGVKTYTCTACAVTRTETVSATGHTVVTVAKVEPTCTQPGREAGTKCSVCGEVLSGLTEIKATGHTEVIDAAVEPTCTKTGLTEGKHCSVCSAVLVEQKVVPAKGHTEVIDKAVAPTCTETGLTEGKHCSVCGEVLVEQKVVPAL

-1518 CLLRRIGDVNGDGTG
+1518 CLLLRIGDVNGDGTG

>member
-6 ASQRAA
+6 ASRRAA

-38 SASAVPG
+38 SASAAPG

-52 SGSNLDKLAGV
+52 SGSNLEALAGV

-69 DNTALELTGAA
+69 DSAALELTGAA

-103 ACLDG
+103 TCLDG
-108 ISGSQNILRLDF
+108 ISGSQNILRLNF
-120 RVRPDAAAG
+120 RVKADAAPG
-129 EYLLD
+129 DYLLD
-134 ILIENAYNTGL
+134 ILIENAYNTDPV
-145 GAVPL
+145 AVPL
-150 NGAPGVFTVTEPQ
+150 SGASGVFTVTEPQ

-188 TACTYGSQGLA
+188 TARTYGSQGLA

-209 ALFTYV
+209 ALFTCV
-215 AAEPLAAL
+215 AAEPLSAL
-223 SGAVK
+223 SGAMK
-228 SLDASRAGYVSA
+228 SLDISRAGYVSA

-281 LAAMNGVGFT
+281 LAAMNGIGFT

-300 VTPETPA
+300 VTLETPA

-313 AAARTDETITAVAV
+313 AAARTDKTITAVAV
-327 LDSGSGLA
+327 LDRGSGLA

-343 DTALLTCTGVKVSA
+343 DTALLTCTGVKVNAGTESA
-357 GMESV
+357 DSV
-362 DGVCIVTNPNFD
+362 YIETNPHTD

-382 ICEKGFVD
+382 ICEKGFAD

-406 VTLTPA
+406 VTLTPTVT
-412 IATSAVGADRQPIA
+412 TSAVGADRRPIA

-512 AVEPTCTKAGLTEGK
+512 AVEPTCTK
-527 HCSVCGEVLV
+527 
-537 EQEVVPA
+537 
-544 KGHTEVVDK
+544 
-553 AVEPTCTKT
+553 
-562 GLTEGKHCS
+562 
-571 VCGEVL
+571 
-577 VEQTIVPAKGHSW
+577 
-590 DSGKIT
+590 
-596 IVPTCTGTGVK
+596 
-607 TYTCTACAATRTE
+607 
-620 TVSATGHT
+620 
-628 VVTVA
+628 
-633 KVEPTCTQ
+633 
-641 PGRAAGT
+641 
-648 KCSVCGEVLSG
+648 
-659 LTEIKATGHTE
+659 
-670 VIDAAVEPTCTK
+670 
-682 TGLTEGKHCSV
+682 
-693 CNKVLVK
+693 
-700 QTIVPAKGHSWD
+700 
-712 SGKITIAP
+712 
-720 TCTGTGVKTY
+720 
-730 TCTACAATRTETV
+730 
-743 SATGHTVV
+743 
-751 TVAKVEPTCTQP
+751 
-763 GRAAGTKCSVCGEV
+763 
-777 LSGLTE
+777 
-783 IKATGHTEV
+783 
-792 IDKAVAPTCTKTGL
+792 
-806 TEGKHCSVCSA
+806 
-817 VLVEQK
+817 
-823 VVPAKGHIEVVDK
+823 
-836 AVEPTCTETGLT
+836 
-848 EGKHCSV
+848 
-855 CGEVQVEQEVV
+855 
-866 PAKGHTEVIDKAV
+866 
-879 EPTCTETGLTEGKHC
+879 
-894 SVCGAVLVEQEIVPA
+894 
-909 KGHTE
+909 
-914 VIDKT
+914 
-919 VKPTCTETGLTEGK
+919 
-933 HCSVCNKVLVKQT
+933 
-946 IVPAKGHRWD
+946 
-956 GGKITAAPTCTGTGV
+956 
-971 KTYTCTACAATRT
+971 
-984 ETVSATG
+984 
-991 HTVVTVAKVEPTCT
+991 
-1005 QPGRAAGTKCSV
+1005 
-1017 CGEILSGLTEIKATG
+1017 
-1032 HTEVIDAAVEP
+1032 
-1043 TCTETGLTE
+1043 
-1052 GKHCSVCNAVL
+1052 
-1063 VEQRVVPAKGH
+1063 
-1074 TEVVDKAVEP
+1074 
-1084 TCTETGLAE
+1084 
-1093 GKHCSVCNAVLV
+1093 
-1105 EQEVVPAKGHTE
+1105 
-1117 VIDKAVEPTCTETGL
+1117 
-1132 TEGKRCSVC
+1132 
-1141 GEVLVKQEVVP
+1141 
-1152 AKGHTEVIDKAV
+1152 
-1164 EPTCTKMGLTE
+1164 
-1175 GKHCSVCNAVL
+1175 
-1186 VEQKVVPAK
+1186 
-1195 RHTEVIDKAVA
+1195 
-1206 PTCTKTGLTE
+1206 TGLTE

-1229 QEIVPAKGHIEVV
+1229 QE
-1242 DKAVEPTCT
+1242 
-1251 KTGLTEG
+1251 
-1258 KHCSVCSAVLV
+1258 
-1269 EQEIVPAKGH
+1269 
-1279 TEVVDKAV
+1279 
-1287 EPTCTET
+1287 
-1294 GLTEGKHC
+1294 
-1302 SVCGEVLVEQKVV
+1302 VV

-1325 KAVAPT
+1325 A
-1331 CTKTGLTEG
+1331 
-1340 KHCSVCGEVLVEQE
+1340 
-1354 VVPAKGHTEVV
+1354 
-1365 DKAVE
+1365 AVE
-1370 PTCTET
+1370 PTCTKT

-1427 CGEVLVEQEVVPAL
+1427 CGEVLVEQEVVKAKGHTEVIDGAVEPTCTKTGLTEGKHCSVCGEVLVEQKVVPAL

-1518 CLLRRIGDVNGDGTG
+1518 CLLLRIGDVNGDGTG
-1533 AEDALQCTLDLQ
+1533 AEDALPCTLDLQ

>member
-6 ASQRAA
+6 ASRRAA

-38 SASAVPG
+38 SASAAPG

-69 DNTALELTGAA
+69 DSAALELTGAA
-80 MVGAFSALGT
+80 MVGAFSGLGS
-90 VNTETAGQVSFNG
+90 VNTATTGQVSFNG

-108 ISGSQNILRLDF
+108 ISGSQSILRLDF

-145 GAVPL
+145 VTVSLSGAS
-150 NGAPGVFTVTEPQ
+150 GVFTVTEPQ

-188 TACTYGSQGLA
+188 TARTYGSQGLA

-209 ALFTYV
+209 ALFTCV

-281 LAAMNGVGFT
+281 LAAMNGIGFT
-291 QALTLRKTE
+291 QALTLRKAE
-300 VTPETPA
+300 VTPEVPA

-313 AAARTDETITAVAV
+313 AAAHTDETITAVAT

-343 DTALLTCTGVKVSA
+343 DTALLTCTGVEVNA
-357 GMESV
+357 GMESA
-362 DGVCIVTNPNFD
+362 DSVCIVTNPNFD

-382 ICEKGFVD
+382 ICEKGFAD

-395 TMTFQPEKEGT
+395 TMTFQPKKEGT
-406 VTLTPA
+406 VTLTPTVT
-412 IATSAVGADRQPIA
+412 TSAVGADRRPIA

-434 EVKDPFFE
+434 EVKDPFFT
-442 VTFRDEDGTVLS
+442 VIFRNENGEVLS
-454 RQSVR
+454 QQSVR
-459 YRAAA
+459 YRTAAT
-464 VPPDAVKAPDEAHH
+464 PPDAVKAPDKAHH

-512 AVEPTCTKAGLTEGK
+512 AVEPTCTK
-527 HCSVCGEVLV
+527 
-537 EQEVVPA
+537 
-544 KGHTEVVDK
+544 
-553 AVEPTCTKT
+553 T

-571 VCGEVL
+571 VCSAVL
-577 VEQTIVPAKGHSW
+577 VEQEIVPAK
-590 DSGKIT
+590 
-596 IVPTCTGTGVK
+596 
-607 TYTCTACAATRTE
+607 
-620 TVSATGHT
+620 
-628 VVTVA
+628 
-633 KVEPTCTQ
+633 
-641 PGRAAGT
+641 
-648 KCSVCGEVLSG
+648 
-659 LTEIKATGHTE
+659 
-670 VIDAAVEPTCTK
+670 
-682 TGLTEGKHCSV
+682 
-693 CNKVLVK
+693 
-700 QTIVPAKGHSWD
+700 
-712 SGKITIAP
+712 
-720 TCTGTGVKTY
+720 
-730 TCTACAATRTETV
+730 
-743 SATGHTVV
+743 
-751 TVAKVEPTCTQP
+751 
-763 GRAAGTKCSVCGEV
+763 
-777 LSGLTE
+777 
-783 IKATGHTEV
+783 GHTEV

-823 VVPAKGHIEVVDK
+823 VVPAKGH
-836 AVEPTCTETGLT
+836 
-848 EGKHCSV
+848 
-855 CGEVQVEQEVV
+855 
-866 PAKGHTEVIDKAV
+866 
-879 EPTCTETGLTEGKHC
+879 
-894 SVCGAVLVEQEIVPA
+894 
-909 KGHTE
+909 
-914 VIDKT
+914 
-919 VKPTCTETGLTEGK
+919 
-933 HCSVCNKVLVKQT
+933 
-946 IVPAKGHRWD
+946 
-956 GGKITAAPTCTGTGV
+956 
-971 KTYTCTACAATRT
+971 
-984 ETVSATG
+984 
-991 HTVVTVAKVEPTCT
+991 
-1005 QPGRAAGTKCSV
+1005 
-1017 CGEILSGLTEIKATG
+1017 
-1032 HTEVIDAAVEP
+1032 
-1043 TCTETGLTE
+1043 
-1052 GKHCSVCNAVL
+1052 
-1063 VEQRVVPAKGH
+1063 
-1074 TEVVDKAVEP
+1074 
-1084 TCTETGLAE
+1084 
-1093 GKHCSVCNAVLV
+1093 
-1105 EQEVVPAKGHTE
+1105 
-1117 VIDKAVEPTCTETGL
+1117 
-1132 TEGKRCSVC
+1132 
-1141 GEVLVKQEVVP
+1141 
-1152 AKGHTEVIDKAV
+1152 
-1164 EPTCTKMGLTE
+1164 
-1175 GKHCSVCNAVL
+1175 
-1186 VEQKVVPAK
+1186 
-1195 RHTEVIDKAVA
+1195 
-1206 PTCTKTGLTE
+1206 
-1216 GKHCSVCSAVLVE
+1216 
-1229 QEIVPAKGHIEVV
+1229 
-1242 DKAVEPTCT
+1242 
-1251 KTGLTEG
+1251 
-1258 KHCSVCSAVLV
+1258 
-1269 EQEIVPAKGH
+1269 
-1279 TEVVDKAV
+1279 
-1287 EPTCTET
+1287 
-1294 GLTEGKHC
+1294 
-1302 SVCGEVLVEQKVV
+1302 
-1315 PAKGHTEVID
+1315 
-1325 KAVAPT
+1325 
-1331 CTKTGLTEG
+1331 
-1340 KHCSVCGEVLVEQE
+1340 
-1354 VVPAKGHTEVV
+1354 
-1365 DKAVE
+1365 
-1370 PTCTET
+1370 
-1376 GLTEGK
+1376 
-1382 HCSVCSAVL
+1382 
-1391 VEQEVVPAKG
+1391 
-1401 HTEVVDKAVEPT
+1401 TEVVDKAVEPT

-1427 CGEVLVEQEVVPAL
+1427 CNKVLVKQEVVPAL
-1441 GFTVSGSVAGVTDN
+1441 GFTVSGSVDGATDN

-1518 CLLRRIGDVNGDGTG
+1518 CLLLRIGDVNGDGTG

>member
-1 MRAKR
+1 MKAKR
-6 ASQRAA
+6 ASRRAA

-38 SASAVPG
+38 SASAAPG

-69 DNTALELTGAA
+69 DSAALELTGAA

-90 VNTETAGQVSFNG
+90 VNTETAGRVSFNG

-108 ISGSQNILRLDF
+108 ISGSQSILRLDF
-120 RVRPDAAAG
+120 RVKADAAPG
-129 EYLLD
+129 DYLLD
-134 ILIENAYNTGL
+134 ILIENAYNTDPV
-145 GAVPL
+145 AVPL
-150 NGAPGVFTVTEPQ
+150 SGASGVFTVTEPQ
-163 STTKT
+163 PATKT

-188 TACTYGSQGLA
+188 TARTYGSQGLA
-199 AGKLEFRYDA
+199 AGKLEFRYDT
-209 ALFTYV
+209 ALFTCV
-215 AAEPLAAL
+215 AAEPLSAL
-223 SGAVK
+223 SGAMK
-228 SLDASRAGYVSA
+228 SLDISRAGYVSA

-300 VTPETPA
+300 VTPEVPA

-327 LDSGSGLA
+327 LDRGSGLA

-512 AVEPTCTKAGLTEGK
+512 AVA
-527 HCSVCGEVLV
+527 
-537 EQEVVPA
+537 
-544 KGHTEVVDK
+544 
-553 AVEPTCTKT
+553 
-562 GLTEGKHCS
+562 
-571 VCGEVL
+571 
-577 VEQTIVPAKGHSW
+577 
-590 DSGKIT
+590 
-596 IVPTCTGTGVK
+596 
-607 TYTCTACAATRTE
+607 
-620 TVSATGHT
+620 
-628 VVTVA
+628 
-633 KVEPTCTQ
+633 
-641 PGRAAGT
+641 
-648 KCSVCGEVLSG
+648 
-659 LTEIKATGHTE
+659 
-670 VIDAAVEPTCTK
+670 
-682 TGLTEGKHCSV
+682 
-693 CNKVLVK
+693 
-700 QTIVPAKGHSWD
+700 
-712 SGKITIAP
+712 
-720 TCTGTGVKTY
+720 
-730 TCTACAATRTETV
+730 
-743 SATGHTVV
+743 
-751 TVAKVEPTCTQP
+751 
-763 GRAAGTKCSVCGEV
+763 
-777 LSGLTE
+777 
-783 IKATGHTEV
+783 
-792 IDKAVAPTCTKTGL
+792 
-806 TEGKHCSVCSA
+806 
-817 VLVEQK
+817 
-823 VVPAKGHIEVVDK
+823 
-836 AVEPTCTETGLT
+836 PTCTETGLT
-848 EGKHCSV
+848 EGKHCS
-855 CGEVQVEQEVV
+855 
-866 PAKGHTEVIDKAV
+866 A
-879 EPTCTETGLTEGKHC
+879 C
-894 SVCGAVLVEQEIVPA
+894 S
-909 KGHTE
+909 
-914 VIDKT
+914 
-919 VKPTCTETGLTEGK
+919 
-933 HCSVCNKVLVKQT
+933 
-946 IVPAKGHRWD
+946 
-956 GGKITAAPTCTGTGV
+956 
-971 KTYTCTACAATRT
+971 
-984 ETVSATG
+984 
-991 HTVVTVAKVEPTCT
+991 
-1005 QPGRAAGTKCSV
+1005 
-1017 CGEILSGLTEIKATG
+1017 
-1032 HTEVIDAAVEP
+1032 
-1043 TCTETGLTE
+1043 
-1052 GKHCSVCNAVL
+1052 
-1063 VEQRVVPAKGH
+1063 
-1074 TEVVDKAVEP
+1074 
-1084 TCTETGLAE
+1084 
-1093 GKHCSVCNAVLV
+1093 AVLV
-1105 EQEVVPAKGHTE
+1105 EQEVVKAKGH
-1117 VIDKAVEPTCTETGL
+1117 I
-1132 TEGKRCSVC
+1132 
-1141 GEVLVKQEVVP
+1141 EVV
-1152 AKGHTEVIDKAV
+1152 
-1164 EPTCTKMGLTE
+1164 
-1175 GKHCSVCNAVL
+1175 
-1186 VEQKVVPAK
+1186 
-1195 RHTEVIDKAVA
+1195 DKAVA
-1206 PTCTKTGLTE
+1206 PTCTKTGLSE
-1216 GKHCSVCSAVLVE
+1216 GKHCSVCSA
-1229 QEIVPAKGHIEVV
+1229 
-1242 DKAVEPTCT
+1242 
-1251 KTGLTEG
+1251 
-1258 KHCSVCSAVLV
+1258 
-1269 EQEIVPAKGH
+1269 
-1279 TEVVDKAV
+1279 
-1287 EPTCTET
+1287 
-1294 GLTEGKHC
+1294 
-1302 SVCGEVLVEQKVV
+1302 
-1315 PAKGHTEVID
+1315 
-1325 KAVAPT
+1325 
-1331 CTKTGLTEG
+1331 
-1340 KHCSVCGEVLVEQE
+1340 
-1354 VVPAKGHTEVV
+1354 
-1365 DKAVE
+1365 
-1370 PTCTET
+1370 
-1376 GLTEGK
+1376 
-1382 HCSVCSAVL
+1382 
-1391 VEQEVVPAKG
+1391 
-1401 HTEVVDKAVEPT
+1401 
-1413 CTKTGLTE
+1413 
-1421 GKHCSV
+1421 
-1427 CGEVLVEQEVVPAL
+1427 VLVEQEVVPAL

-1518 CLLRRIGDVNGDGTG
+1518 CLLLHIGDVNGDRTG
-1533 AEDALQCTLDLQ
+1533 AEDALRCTLDLQ

>member
-1 MRAKR
+1 MKAKR
-6 ASQRAA
+6 ASRRAA

-38 SASAVPG
+38 NASAAPG

-52 SGSNLDKLAGV
+52 SGSNLESLAGV

-69 DNTALELTGAA
+69 DDTALELTGAA

-103 ACLDG
+103 ACLGG
-108 ISGSQNILRLDF
+108 ISGSQSILRLDF
-120 RVRPDAAAG
+120 RVRPDAAAR

-134 ILIENAYNTGL
+134 ILIENAYNTDPV
-145 GAVPL
+145 AVPL
-150 NGAPGVFTVTEPQ
+150 SGASGVFTVTEPQ

-173 GSSVSTLHKGEQVSI
+173 GSSVSALHKGEQVSI
-188 TACTYGSQGLA
+188 TARTYGGQGLA

-209 ALFTYV
+209 ALFTCV

-228 SLDASRAGYVSA
+228 SLDTSRAGYVSA
-240 AFASEE
+240 AFASKE

-281 LAAMNGVGFT
+281 LAAMNGIGFT

-313 AAARTDETITAVAV
+313 AAARTDKTITAVAV
-327 LDSGSGLA
+327 LDRGSGLA

-357 GMESV
+357 GTESV
-362 DGVCIVTNPNFD
+362 DGVYIVTNPKID

-382 ICEKGFVD
+382 ICAKGFAD

-412 IATSAVGADRQPIA
+412 IATSAVGVDRRPIA

-442 VTFRDEDGTVLS
+442 VTFRDENGEVLS
-454 RQSVR
+454 QQSVR
-459 YRAAA
+459 YHTAAT
-464 VPPDAVKAPDEAHH
+464 PPEAAKAPDAAHH

-512 AVEPTCTKAGLTEGK
+512 AVEPTCTK
-527 HCSVCGEVLV
+527 
-537 EQEVVPA
+537 
-544 KGHTEVVDK
+544 
-553 AVEPTCTKT
+553 
-562 GLTEGKHCS
+562 
-571 VCGEVL
+571 
-577 VEQTIVPAKGHSW
+577 
-590 DSGKIT
+590 
-596 IVPTCTGTGVK
+596 
-607 TYTCTACAATRTE
+607 
-620 TVSATGHT
+620 
-628 VVTVA
+628 
-633 KVEPTCTQ
+633 
-641 PGRAAGT
+641 
-648 KCSVCGEVLSG
+648 
-659 LTEIKATGHTE
+659 
-670 VIDAAVEPTCTK
+670 
-682 TGLTEGKHCSV
+682 
-693 CNKVLVK
+693 
-700 QTIVPAKGHSWD
+700 
-712 SGKITIAP
+712 
-720 TCTGTGVKTY
+720 
-730 TCTACAATRTETV
+730 
-743 SATGHTVV
+743 
-751 TVAKVEPTCTQP
+751 
-763 GRAAGTKCSVCGEV
+763 
-777 LSGLTE
+777 
-783 IKATGHTEV
+783 
-792 IDKAVAPTCTKTGL
+792 TGL

-817 VLVEQK
+817 
-823 VVPAKGHIEVVDK
+823 
-836 AVEPTCTETGLT
+836 
-848 EGKHCSV
+848 
-855 CGEVQVEQEVV
+855 
-866 PAKGHTEVIDKAV
+866 
-879 EPTCTETGLTEGKHC
+879 
-894 SVCGAVLVEQEIVPA
+894 
-909 KGHTE
+909 
-914 VIDKT
+914 
-919 VKPTCTETGLTEGK
+919 
-933 HCSVCNKVLVKQT
+933 
-946 IVPAKGHRWD
+946 
-956 GGKITAAPTCTGTGV
+956 
-971 KTYTCTACAATRT
+971 
-984 ETVSATG
+984 
-991 HTVVTVAKVEPTCT
+991 
-1005 QPGRAAGTKCSV
+1005 
-1017 CGEILSGLTEIKATG
+1017 
-1032 HTEVIDAAVEP
+1032 
-1043 TCTETGLTE
+1043 
-1052 GKHCSVCNAVL
+1052 
-1063 VEQRVVPAKGH
+1063 
-1074 TEVVDKAVEP
+1074 
-1084 TCTETGLAE
+1084 
-1093 GKHCSVCNAVLV
+1093 
-1105 EQEVVPAKGHTE
+1105 
-1117 VIDKAVEPTCTETGL
+1117 
-1132 TEGKRCSVC
+1132 
-1141 GEVLVKQEVVP
+1141 
-1152 AKGHTEVIDKAV
+1152 
-1164 EPTCTKMGLTE
+1164 
-1175 GKHCSVCNAVL
+1175 
-1186 VEQKVVPAK
+1186 
-1195 RHTEVIDKAVA
+1195 
-1206 PTCTKTGLTE
+1206 
-1216 GKHCSVCSAVLVE
+1216 
-1229 QEIVPAKGHIEVV
+1229 
-1242 DKAVEPTCT
+1242 
-1251 KTGLTEG
+1251 
-1258 KHCSVCSAVLV
+1258 
-1269 EQEIVPAKGH
+1269 
-1279 TEVVDKAV
+1279 
-1287 EPTCTET
+1287 
-1294 GLTEGKHC
+1294 
-1302 SVCGEVLVEQKVV
+1302 VLVEQKVV

-1340 KHCSVCGEVLVEQE
+1340 KHCSVCIAVLVEQR
-1354 VVPAKGHTEVV
+1354 VVPAKGHSEVV

-1370 PTCTET
+1370 PTCTR
-1376 GLTEGK
+1376 GGR
-1382 HCSVCSAVL
+1382 
-1391 VEQEVVPAKG
+1391 
-1401 HTEVVDKAVEPT
+1401 
-1413 CTKTGLTE
+1413 TE

-1427 CGEVLVEQEVVPAL
+1427 CGEVLVEQEVVPEL

-1518 CLLRRIGDVNGDGTG
+1518 CLLLRIGDVNGDGTG

>member
-6 ASQRAA
+6 ASRRAA

-38 SASAVPG
+38 SASAAPG

-52 SGSNLDKLAGV
+52 SGSNLEALAGV
-63 QGIVSY
+63 EGIISY

-134 ILIENAYNTGL
+134 ILIENAYNTDPV
-145 GAVPL
+145 AVPL
-150 NGAPGVFTVTEPQ
+150 SGASGVFTVTEPQ

-173 GSSVSTLHKGEQVSI
+173 GSSVSTLHKGEKVTV
-188 TACTYGSQGLA
+188 TARTYGNQGLA

-209 ALFTYV
+209 ALFTCV
-215 AAEPLAAL
+215 AAEPLSAL

-240 AFASEE
+240 AFASEK

-313 AAARTDETITAVAV
+313 AAARTDETITAVAT

-362 DGVCIVTNPNFD
+362 DGVCIETNPKID

-382 ICEKGFVD
+382 ICAKGFADGAELV
-390 EAVLL
+390 
-395 TMTFQPEKEGT
+395 TMTFQPKKEGA
-406 VTLTPA
+406 VTLTPTVT
-412 IATSAVGADRQPIA
+412 TSAVGADRKPIA

-434 EVKDPFFE
+434 EVKDPFFT
-442 VTFRDEDGTVLS
+442 VIFRNENGEVLS
-454 RQSVR
+454 QQSVR
-459 YRAAA
+459 YRTAAT
-464 VPPDAVKAPDEAHH
+464 PPDAAKAPDEAHH

-512 AVEPTCTKAGLTEGK
+512 AVAPTCTETGLTEGK
-527 HCSVCGEVLV
+527 HCSVCSAVLV
-537 EQEVVPA
+537 EQEVVPV

-577 VEQTIVPAKGHSW
+577 VEQ
-590 DSGKIT
+590 
-596 IVPTCTGTGVK
+596 
-607 TYTCTACAATRTE
+607 
-620 TVSATGHT
+620 
-628 VVTVA
+628 
-633 KVEPTCTQ
+633 KV
-641 PGRAAGT
+641 
-648 KCSVCGEVLSG
+648 
-659 LTEIKATGHTE
+659 
-670 VIDAAVEPTCTK
+670 
-682 TGLTEGKHCSV
+682 
-693 CNKVLVK
+693 
-700 QTIVPAKGHSWD
+700 
-712 SGKITIAP
+712 
-720 TCTGTGVKTY
+720 
-730 TCTACAATRTETV
+730 
-743 SATGHTVV
+743 
-751 TVAKVEPTCTQP
+751 
-763 GRAAGTKCSVCGEV
+763 
-777 LSGLTE
+777 
-783 IKATGHTEV
+783 
-792 IDKAVAPTCTKTGL
+792 
-806 TEGKHCSVCSA
+806 
-817 VLVEQK
+817 
-823 VVPAKGHIEVVDK
+823 
-836 AVEPTCTETGLT
+836 
-848 EGKHCSV
+848 
-855 CGEVQVEQEVV
+855 
-866 PAKGHTEVIDKAV
+866 
-879 EPTCTETGLTEGKHC
+879 
-894 SVCGAVLVEQEIVPA
+894 
-909 KGHTE
+909 
-914 VIDKT
+914 
-919 VKPTCTETGLTEGK
+919 
-933 HCSVCNKVLVKQT
+933 
-946 IVPAKGHRWD
+946 
-956 GGKITAAPTCTGTGV
+956 
-971 KTYTCTACAATRT
+971 
-984 ETVSATG
+984 
-991 HTVVTVAKVEPTCT
+991 
-1005 QPGRAAGTKCSV
+1005 
-1017 CGEILSGLTEIKATG
+1017 
-1032 HTEVIDAAVEP
+1032 
-1043 TCTETGLTE
+1043 
-1052 GKHCSVCNAVL
+1052 
-1063 VEQRVVPAKGH
+1063 
-1074 TEVVDKAVEP
+1074 
-1084 TCTETGLAE
+1084 
-1093 GKHCSVCNAVLV
+1093 
-1105 EQEVVPAKGHTE
+1105 
-1117 VIDKAVEPTCTETGL
+1117 
-1132 TEGKRCSVC
+1132 
-1141 GEVLVKQEVVP
+1141 
-1152 AKGHTEVIDKAV
+1152 
-1164 EPTCTKMGLTE
+1164 
-1175 GKHCSVCNAVL
+1175 
-1186 VEQKVVPAK
+1186 
-1195 RHTEVIDKAVA
+1195 
-1206 PTCTKTGLTE
+1206 
-1216 GKHCSVCSAVLVE
+1216 
-1229 QEIVPAKGHIEVV
+1229 
-1242 DKAVEPTCT
+1242 
-1251 KTGLTEG
+1251 
-1258 KHCSVCSAVLV
+1258 
-1269 EQEIVPAKGH
+1269 VPAKGH

-1302 SVCGEVLVEQKVV
+1302 SVCGEVLVEQK
-1315 PAKGHTEVID
+1315 
-1325 KAVAPT
+1325 
-1331 CTKTGLTEG
+1331 
-1340 KHCSVCGEVLVEQE
+1340 
-1354 VVPAKGHTEVV
+1354 
-1365 DKAVE
+1365 
-1370 PTCTET
+1370 
-1376 GLTEGK
+1376 
-1382 HCSVCSAVL
+1382 
-1391 VEQEVVPAKG
+1391 
-1401 HTEVVDKAVEPT
+1401 
-1413 CTKTGLTE
+1413 
-1421 GKHCSV
+1421 
-1427 CGEVLVEQEVVPAL
+1427 VVPAL

-1518 CLLRRIGDVNGDGTG
+1518 CLLLRIGDVNGDGTG

>member
-38 SASAVPG
+38 SASAAPG

-52 SGSNLDKLAGV
+52 SGSNLESLAGV

-69 DNTALELTGAA
+69 DDTALELTGAA
-80 MVGAFSALGT
+80 MVGTFSGMGT

-120 RVRPDAAAG
+120 RVRPNAAAG

-145 GAVPL
+145 GTVSL
-150 NGAPGVFTVTEPQ
+150 SGASGVFAVTEPQ

-173 GSSVSTLHKGEQVSI
+173 GSSVPTLHKGEQVSI

-209 ALFTYV
+209 ALFTCV

-228 SLDASRAGYVSA
+228 SLDTSRAGYVSA

-259 AVADVDADTSVTFA
+259 AAADVDADTSVTFA

-313 AAARTDETITAVAV
+313 AAARTDETITAVAT

-335 AADFCISY
+335 AADFCITY
-343 DTALLTCTGVKVSA
+343 DTALLTCTGVEVNA
-357 GMESV
+357 GMESADSV
-362 DGVCIVTNPNFD
+362 YIETNPHTD

-382 ICEKGFVD
+382 ICAKGFAD

-406 VTLTPA
+406 VTLAPTV
-412 IATSAVGADRQPIA
+412 ATSAVGADRRPIA

-434 EVKDPFFE
+434 EVKDPFFA

-512 AVEPTCTKAGLTEGK
+512 AVEPTCTETGLTEGK
-527 HCSVCGEVLV
+527 HCSVCSAVLV
-537 EQEVVPA
+537 EQKVVPA

-577 VEQTIVPAKGHSW
+577 VEQKVVPAKGHTEVV
-590 DSGKIT
+590 DKA
-596 IVPTCTGTGVK
+596 VAPTCT
-607 TYTCTACAATRTE
+607 E
-620 TVSATGHT
+620 
-628 VVTVA
+628 
-633 KVEPTCTQ
+633 
-641 PGRAAGT
+641 
-648 KCSVCGEVLSG
+648 
-659 LTEIKATGHTE
+659 
-670 VIDAAVEPTCTK
+670 

-693 CNKVLVK
+693 CNKVLVE
-700 QTIVPAKGHSWD
+700 QTIVPAK
-712 SGKITIAP
+712 
-720 TCTGTGVKTY
+720 
-730 TCTACAATRTETV
+730 
-743 SATGHTVV
+743 
-751 TVAKVEPTCTQP
+751 
-763 GRAAGTKCSVCGEV
+763 
-777 LSGLTE
+777 
-783 IKATGHTEV
+783 GHTEV
-792 IDKAVAPTCTKTGL
+792 IDKAVEPTCTKTGL

-823 VVPAKGHIEVVDK
+823 VVPA
-836 AVEPTCTETGLT
+836 
-848 EGKHCSV
+848 
-855 CGEVQVEQEVV
+855 
-866 PAKGHTEVIDKAV
+866 
-879 EPTCTETGLTEGKHC
+879 
-894 SVCGAVLVEQEIVPA
+894 
-909 KGHTE
+909 
-914 VIDKT
+914 
-919 VKPTCTETGLTEGK
+919 
-933 HCSVCNKVLVKQT
+933 
-946 IVPAKGHRWD
+946 
-956 GGKITAAPTCTGTGV
+956 
-971 KTYTCTACAATRT
+971 
-984 ETVSATG
+984 
-991 HTVVTVAKVEPTCT
+991 
-1005 QPGRAAGTKCSV
+1005 
-1017 CGEILSGLTEIKATG
+1017 
-1032 HTEVIDAAVEP
+1032 
-1043 TCTETGLTE
+1043 
-1052 GKHCSVCNAVL
+1052 
-1063 VEQRVVPAKGH
+1063 
-1074 TEVVDKAVEP
+1074 
-1084 TCTETGLAE
+1084 
-1093 GKHCSVCNAVLV
+1093 
-1105 EQEVVPAKGHTE
+1105 
-1117 VIDKAVEPTCTETGL
+1117 
-1132 TEGKRCSVC
+1132 
-1141 GEVLVKQEVVP
+1141 
-1152 AKGHTEVIDKAV
+1152 
-1164 EPTCTKMGLTE
+1164 
-1175 GKHCSVCNAVL
+1175 
-1186 VEQKVVPAK
+1186 
-1195 RHTEVIDKAVA
+1195 
-1206 PTCTKTGLTE
+1206 
-1216 GKHCSVCSAVLVE
+1216 
-1229 QEIVPAKGHIEVV
+1229 
-1242 DKAVEPTCT
+1242 
-1251 KTGLTEG
+1251 
-1258 KHCSVCSAVLV
+1258 
-1269 EQEIVPAKGH
+1269 
-1279 TEVVDKAV
+1279 
-1287 EPTCTET
+1287 
-1294 GLTEGKHC
+1294 
-1302 SVCGEVLVEQKVV
+1302 
-1315 PAKGHTEVID
+1315 
-1325 KAVAPT
+1325 
-1331 CTKTGLTEG
+1331 
-1340 KHCSVCGEVLVEQE
+1340 
-1354 VVPAKGHTEVV
+1354 
-1365 DKAVE
+1365 
-1370 PTCTET
+1370 
-1376 GLTEGK
+1376 
-1382 HCSVCSAVL
+1382 
-1391 VEQEVVPAKG
+1391 
-1401 HTEVVDKAVEPT
+1401 
-1413 CTKTGLTE
+1413 
-1421 GKHCSV
+1421 
-1427 CGEVLVEQEVVPAL
+1427 L
-1441 GFTVSGSVAGVTDN
+1441 GFTVSGSVAGATDN

-1533 AEDALQCTLDLQ
+1533 TEDALQCTLDLQ

>member
-6 ASQRAA
+6 ASRRAA

-38 SASAVPG
+38 SASAAPG

-69 DNTALELTGAA
+69 DSAALELTGAA
-80 MVGAFSALGT
+80 MVGAFSTLGT

-108 ISGSQNILRLDF
+108 ISGSQSILRLDF

-129 EYLLD
+129 DYLLD

-145 GAVPL
+145 TTVPL
-150 NGAPGVFTVTEPQ
+150 NGVSGVFTVTEPQ

-168 LYFYS
+168 LYFY
-173 GSSVSTLHKGEQVSI
+173 GSSDASALHKGEKVTV
-188 TACTYGSQGLA
+188 TARTYGSQGLA
-199 AGKLEFRYDA
+199 AGKLEFRYDS
-209 ALFTYV
+209 ALFICV

-228 SLDASRAGYVSA
+228 SLDTSRAGYVSA

-246 EIPGGELLRLTLE
+246 ELPGGELLRLTLE
-259 AVADVDADTSVTFA
+259 AAADVDADTSVTFA

-327 LDSGSGLA
+327 LDRGSGLA

-406 VTLTPA
+406 VTLTPTVT
-412 IATSAVGADRQPIA
+412 TSAVGADRKPIA

-434 EVKDPFFE
+434 EVKDPFFA

-512 AVEPTCTKAGLTEGK
+512 AVEPTCT
-527 HCSVCGEVLV
+527 
-537 EQEVVPA
+537 
-544 KGHTEVVDK
+544 
-553 AVEPTCTKT
+553 
-562 GLTEGKHCS
+562 
-571 VCGEVL
+571 
-577 VEQTIVPAKGHSW
+577 
-590 DSGKIT
+590 
-596 IVPTCTGTGVK
+596 
-607 TYTCTACAATRTE
+607 
-620 TVSATGHT
+620 
-628 VVTVA
+628 
-633 KVEPTCTQ
+633 
-641 PGRAAGT
+641 
-648 KCSVCGEVLSG
+648 
-659 LTEIKATGHTE
+659 
-670 VIDAAVEPTCTK
+670 
-682 TGLTEGKHCSV
+682 
-693 CNKVLVK
+693 
-700 QTIVPAKGHSWD
+700 
-712 SGKITIAP
+712 
-720 TCTGTGVKTY
+720 
-730 TCTACAATRTETV
+730 
-743 SATGHTVV
+743 
-751 TVAKVEPTCTQP
+751 
-763 GRAAGTKCSVCGEV
+763 
-777 LSGLTE
+777 
-783 IKATGHTEV
+783 
-792 IDKAVAPTCTKTGL
+792 
-806 TEGKHCSVCSA
+806 
-817 VLVEQK
+817 
-823 VVPAKGHIEVVDK
+823 
-836 AVEPTCTETGLT
+836 
-848 EGKHCSV
+848 
-855 CGEVQVEQEVV
+855 
-866 PAKGHTEVIDKAV
+866 
-879 EPTCTETGLTEGKHC
+879 
-894 SVCGAVLVEQEIVPA
+894 
-909 KGHTE
+909 
-914 VIDKT
+914 
-919 VKPTCTETGLTEGK
+919 
-933 HCSVCNKVLVKQT
+933 
-946 IVPAKGHRWD
+946 
-956 GGKITAAPTCTGTGV
+956 
-971 KTYTCTACAATRT
+971 
-984 ETVSATG
+984 
-991 HTVVTVAKVEPTCT
+991 
-1005 QPGRAAGTKCSV
+1005 
-1017 CGEILSGLTEIKATG
+1017 
-1032 HTEVIDAAVEP
+1032 
-1043 TCTETGLTE
+1043 ETGLTE

-1063 VEQRVVPAKGH
+1063 VEQEVVKAKGH
-1074 TEVVDKAVEP
+1074 TEVVDKAVAP
-1084 TCTETGLAE
+1084 TCTVT
-1093 GKHCSVCNAVLV
+1093 
-1105 EQEVVPAKGHTE
+1105 
-1117 VIDKAVEPTCTETGL
+1117 
-1132 TEGKRCSVC
+1132 
-1141 GEVLVKQEVVP
+1141 
-1152 AKGHTEVIDKAV
+1152 
-1164 EPTCTKMGLTE
+1164 GLTE

-1186 VEQKVVPAK
+1186 VEQ
-1195 RHTEVIDKAVA
+1195 
-1206 PTCTKTGLTE
+1206 
-1216 GKHCSVCSAVLVE
+1216 
-1229 QEIVPAKGHIEVV
+1229 EIVPAKGHTEVV

-1269 EQEIVPAKGH
+1269 EQE
-1279 TEVVDKAV
+1279 
-1287 EPTCTET
+1287 
-1294 GLTEGKHC
+1294 
-1302 SVCGEVLVEQKVV
+1302 
-1315 PAKGHTEVID
+1315 
-1325 KAVAPT
+1325 
-1331 CTKTGLTEG
+1331 
-1340 KHCSVCGEVLVEQE
+1340 
-1354 VVPAKGHTEVV
+1354 
-1365 DKAVE
+1365 
-1370 PTCTET
+1370 
-1376 GLTEGK
+1376 
-1382 HCSVCSAVL
+1382 
-1391 VEQEVVPAKG
+1391 
-1401 HTEVVDKAVEPT
+1401 
-1413 CTKTGLTE
+1413 
-1421 GKHCSV
+1421 
-1427 CGEVLVEQEVVPAL
+1427 VVPAL
-1441 GFTVSGSVAGVTDN
+1441 GFTVSGSVDGATDN

-1518 CLLRRIGDVNGDGTG
+1518 CLLLRIGDVNGDGTG

>member
-1 MRAKR
+1 MKAKR

-38 SASAVPG
+38 SASAAPG

-52 SGSNLDKLAGV
+52 SGSNLESLAGV

-69 DNTALELTGAA
+69 DDTALELTGAA
-80 MVGAFSALGT
+80 MVGAFSGLGT

-120 RVRPDAAAG
+120 RVRPDAAPG
-129 EYLLD
+129 DYLLD
-134 ILIENAYNTGL
+134 ILIENAYNTDPV
-145 GAVPL
+145 AVPL
-150 NGAPGVFTVTEPQ
+150 SGASGVFTVTEPQ

-173 GSSVSTLHKGEQVSI
+173 GSSVPTLHKGEQVSI

-209 ALFTYV
+209 ALFTCV

-228 SLDASRAGYVSA
+228 SLDTSRAGYVSA

-246 EIPGGELLRLTLE
+246 EIPGGELLRLTLK

-313 AAARTDETITAVAV
+313 AAARTDKTITAVAV
-327 LDSGSGLA
+327 LDRGSGLA

-357 GMESV
+357 GTESV
-362 DGVCIVTNPNFD
+362 DGVYIVTNPKID

-382 ICEKGFVD
+382 ICAKGFADGAELVS
-390 EAVLL
+390 
-395 TMTFQPEKEGT
+395 MTFQPKKEGT
-406 VTLTPA
+406 VTLTPTVT
-412 IATSAVGADRQPIA
+412 TSAVGVDRRPIA

-434 EVKDPFFE
+434 EVKDPFFA

-512 AVEPTCTKAGLTEGK
+512 AVEPTCT
-527 HCSVCGEVLV
+527 
-537 EQEVVPA
+537 
-544 KGHTEVVDK
+544 
-553 AVEPTCTKT
+553 
-562 GLTEGKHCS
+562 
-571 VCGEVL
+571 
-577 VEQTIVPAKGHSW
+577 
-590 DSGKIT
+590 
-596 IVPTCTGTGVK
+596 
-607 TYTCTACAATRTE
+607 
-620 TVSATGHT
+620 
-628 VVTVA
+628 
-633 KVEPTCTQ
+633 
-641 PGRAAGT
+641 
-648 KCSVCGEVLSG
+648 
-659 LTEIKATGHTE
+659 
-670 VIDAAVEPTCTK
+670 
-682 TGLTEGKHCSV
+682 
-693 CNKVLVK
+693 
-700 QTIVPAKGHSWD
+700 
-712 SGKITIAP
+712 
-720 TCTGTGVKTY
+720 
-730 TCTACAATRTETV
+730 
-743 SATGHTVV
+743 
-751 TVAKVEPTCTQP
+751 
-763 GRAAGTKCSVCGEV
+763 
-777 LSGLTE
+777 
-783 IKATGHTEV
+783 
-792 IDKAVAPTCTKTGL
+792 
-806 TEGKHCSVCSA
+806 
-817 VLVEQK
+817 
-823 VVPAKGHIEVVDK
+823 
-836 AVEPTCTETGLT
+836 ETGLT

-855 CGEVQVEQEVV
+855 C
-866 PAKGHTEVIDKAV
+866 H
-879 EPTCTETGLTEGKHC
+879 
-894 SVCGAVLVEQEIVPA
+894 
-909 KGHTE
+909 
-914 VIDKT
+914 
-919 VKPTCTETGLTEGK
+919 
-933 HCSVCNKVLVKQT
+933 
-946 IVPAKGHRWD
+946 
-956 GGKITAAPTCTGTGV
+956 
-971 KTYTCTACAATRT
+971 
-984 ETVSATG
+984 
-991 HTVVTVAKVEPTCT
+991 
-1005 QPGRAAGTKCSV
+1005 
-1017 CGEILSGLTEIKATG
+1017 
-1032 HTEVIDAAVEP
+1032 
-1043 TCTETGLTE
+1043 
-1052 GKHCSVCNAVL
+1052 
-1063 VEQRVVPAKGH
+1063 
-1074 TEVVDKAVEP
+1074 
-1084 TCTETGLAE
+1084 
-1093 GKHCSVCNAVLV
+1093 
-1105 EQEVVPAKGHTE
+1105 
-1117 VIDKAVEPTCTETGL
+1117 
-1132 TEGKRCSVC
+1132 
-1141 GEVLVKQEVVP
+1141 
-1152 AKGHTEVIDKAV
+1152 
-1164 EPTCTKMGLTE
+1164 
-1175 GKHCSVCNAVL
+1175 
-1186 VEQKVVPAK
+1186 
-1195 RHTEVIDKAVA
+1195 
-1206 PTCTKTGLTE
+1206 
-1216 GKHCSVCSAVLVE
+1216 
-1229 QEIVPAKGHIEVV
+1229 
-1242 DKAVEPTCT
+1242 
-1251 KTGLTEG
+1251 
-1258 KHCSVCSAVLV
+1258 AVLV

-1287 EPTCTET
+1287 
-1294 GLTEGKHC
+1294 
-1302 SVCGEVLVEQKVV
+1302 
-1315 PAKGHTEVID
+1315 A
-1325 KAVAPT
+1325 
-1331 CTKTGLTEG
+1331 
-1340 KHCSVCGEVLVEQE
+1340 
-1354 VVPAKGHTEVV
+1354 
-1365 DKAVE
+1365 
-1370 PTCTET
+1370 
-1376 GLTEGK
+1376 
-1382 HCSVCSAVL
+1382 
-1391 VEQEVVPAKG
+1391 
-1401 HTEVVDKAVEPT
+1401 PT

-1441 GFTVSGSVAGVTDN
+1441 GFTVSGSVDGATDN

-1490 TLRVDGGGCV
+1490 TLRVDGGSCV

-1518 CLLRRIGDVNGDGTG
+1518 CLLLRIGDVNGDGTS
-1533 AEDALQCTLDLQ
+1533 AEDALRCTLDLQ

>member
-1 MRAKR
+1 MKAKR
-6 ASQRAA
+6 ASRRAA

-38 SASAVPG
+38 SASAAPG

-52 SGSNLDKLAGV
+52 SGSNLEALAGV

-69 DNTALELTGAA
+69 DDTALELTGAA

-145 GAVPL
+145 ATVPL
-150 NGAPGVFTVTEPQ
+150 SGASGVFTVTEPQ

-209 ALFTYV
+209 ALFTCV

-228 SLDASRAGYVSA
+228 SLDTSRAGYVSA

-259 AVADVDADTSVTFA
+259 AVADVNADTSVTFA

-291 QALTLRKTE
+291 RALALRKAE
-300 VTPETPA
+300 VTPEVPA

-313 AAARTDETITAVAV
+313 AAARTNKTITAVAT

-362 DGVCIVTNPNFD
+362 DGVCIETNPKID

-382 ICEKGFVD
+382 ICAKGFADGAELV
-390 EAVLL
+390 
-395 TMTFQPEKEGT
+395 TMTFQPKKEGA
-406 VTLTPA
+406 VTLTPT
-412 IATSAVGADRQPIA
+412 ITTSAVGADRRPIA

-507 EVVDK
+507 E
-512 AVEPTCTKAGLTEGK
+512 A
-527 HCSVCGEVLV
+527 
-537 EQEVVPA
+537 
-544 KGHTEVVDK
+544 
-553 AVEPTCTKT
+553 
-562 GLTEGKHCS
+562 
-571 VCGEVL
+571 
-577 VEQTIVPAKGHSW
+577 
-590 DSGKIT
+590 
-596 IVPTCTGTGVK
+596 
-607 TYTCTACAATRTE
+607 
-620 TVSATGHT
+620 
-628 VVTVA
+628 
-633 KVEPTCTQ
+633 
-641 PGRAAGT
+641 
-648 KCSVCGEVLSG
+648 
-659 LTEIKATGHTE
+659 
-670 VIDAAVEPTCTK
+670 
-682 TGLTEGKHCSV
+682 
-693 CNKVLVK
+693 
-700 QTIVPAKGHSWD
+700 
-712 SGKITIAP
+712 
-720 TCTGTGVKTY
+720 
-730 TCTACAATRTETV
+730 
-743 SATGHTVV
+743 
-751 TVAKVEPTCTQP
+751 
-763 GRAAGTKCSVCGEV
+763 
-777 LSGLTE
+777 
-783 IKATGHTEV
+783 
-792 IDKAVAPTCTKTGL
+792 
-806 TEGKHCSVCSA
+806 
-817 VLVEQK
+817 
-823 VVPAKGHIEVVDK
+823 VDK
-836 AVEPTCTETGLT
+836 AVEPTCTE
-848 EGKHCSV
+848 
-855 CGEVQVEQEVV
+855 
-866 PAKGHTEVIDKAV
+866 
-879 EPTCTETGLTEGKHC
+879 
-894 SVCGAVLVEQEIVPA
+894 
-909 KGHTE
+909 
-914 VIDKT
+914 
-919 VKPTCTETGLTEGK
+919 
-933 HCSVCNKVLVKQT
+933 
-946 IVPAKGHRWD
+946 
-956 GGKITAAPTCTGTGV
+956 
-971 KTYTCTACAATRT
+971 
-984 ETVSATG
+984 
-991 HTVVTVAKVEPTCT
+991 
-1005 QPGRAAGTKCSV
+1005 
-1017 CGEILSGLTEIKATG
+1017 
-1032 HTEVIDAAVEP
+1032 
-1043 TCTETGLTE
+1043 
-1052 GKHCSVCNAVL
+1052 
-1063 VEQRVVPAKGH
+1063 
-1074 TEVVDKAVEP
+1074 
-1084 TCTETGLAE
+1084 
-1093 GKHCSVCNAVLV
+1093 
-1105 EQEVVPAKGHTE
+1105 
-1117 VIDKAVEPTCTETGL
+1117 
-1132 TEGKRCSVC
+1132 
-1141 GEVLVKQEVVP
+1141 
-1152 AKGHTEVIDKAV
+1152 
-1164 EPTCTKMGLTE
+1164 
-1175 GKHCSVCNAVL
+1175 
-1186 VEQKVVPAK
+1186 
-1195 RHTEVIDKAVA
+1195 
-1206 PTCTKTGLTE
+1206 
-1216 GKHCSVCSAVLVE
+1216 
-1229 QEIVPAKGHIEVV
+1229 
-1242 DKAVEPTCT
+1242 
-1251 KTGLTEG
+1251 
-1258 KHCSVCSAVLV
+1258 
-1269 EQEIVPAKGH
+1269 
-1279 TEVVDKAV
+1279 
-1287 EPTCTET
+1287 
-1294 GLTEGKHC
+1294 
-1302 SVCGEVLVEQKVV
+1302 
-1315 PAKGHTEVID
+1315 
-1325 KAVAPT
+1325 
-1331 CTKTGLTEG
+1331 
-1340 KHCSVCGEVLVEQE
+1340 
-1354 VVPAKGHTEVV
+1354 
-1365 DKAVE
+1365 
-1370 PTCTET
+1370 
-1376 GLTEGK
+1376 
-1382 HCSVCSAVL
+1382 
-1391 VEQEVVPAKG
+1391 
-1401 HTEVVDKAVEPT
+1401 
-1413 CTKTGLTE
+1413 TGLTE

-1518 CLLRRIGDVNGDGTG
+1518 CLLLRIGDVNGDGTG

-1545 TLYDYLALR
+1545 TLYDYLALG

>member
-6 ASQRAA
+6 ASRRAA

-38 SASAVPG
+38 SASAAPG

-69 DNTALELTGAA
+69 DSAALELTGAA
-80 MVGAFSALGT
+80 MMGAFSALGT

-103 ACLDG
+103 TCLDG
-108 ISGSQNILRLDF
+108 ISGSQSILRLDF
-120 RVRPDAAAG
+120 RVKADAAPG
-129 EYLLD
+129 DYLLD

-145 GAVPL
+145 TTVPL
-150 NGAPGVFTVTEPQ
+150 NGVSGVFTVTEPQ

-168 LYFYS
+168 LYFYG

-188 TACTYGSQGLA
+188 TARTYGSQGLA

-209 ALFTYV
+209 ALFTCV
-215 AAEPLAAL
+215 AAEPLSAL

-228 SLDASRAGYVSA
+228 SLDTSRAGYVSA

-259 AVADVDADTSVTFA
+259 AAADVDADTSVTFA
-273 ASELYDTA
+273 AFELYDTA
-281 LAAMNGVGFT
+281 LAAMNGIGFT
-291 QALTLRKTE
+291 RTLALRKAE
-300 VTPETPA
+300 VTPEVPA

-327 LDSGSGLA
+327 LDRGSGLA

-382 ICEKGFVD
+382 ICEKGFAD

-395 TMTFQPEKEGT
+395 TMTFQPKKEGA
-406 VTLTPA
+406 VTLTPTVT
-412 IATSAVGADRQPIA
+412 TSAVGADRRPIA

-512 AVEPTCTKAGLTEGK
+512 AL
-527 HCSVCGEVLV
+527 
-537 EQEVVPA
+537 
-544 KGHTEVVDK
+544 
-553 AVEPTCTKT
+553 
-562 GLTEGKHCS
+562 
-571 VCGEVL
+571 
-577 VEQTIVPAKGHSW
+577 
-590 DSGKIT
+590 
-596 IVPTCTGTGVK
+596 
-607 TYTCTACAATRTE
+607 
-620 TVSATGHT
+620 
-628 VVTVA
+628 
-633 KVEPTCTQ
+633 
-641 PGRAAGT
+641 
-648 KCSVCGEVLSG
+648 
-659 LTEIKATGHTE
+659 
-670 VIDAAVEPTCTK
+670 EPTCTK

-700 QTIVPAKGHSWD
+700 Q
-712 SGKITIAP
+712 
-720 TCTGTGVKTY
+720 
-730 TCTACAATRTETV
+730 
-743 SATGHTVV
+743 
-751 TVAKVEPTCTQP
+751 
-763 GRAAGTKCSVCGEV
+763 
-777 LSGLTE
+777 E
-783 IKATGHTEV
+783 I
-792 IDKAVAPTCTKTGL
+792 
-806 TEGKHCSVCSA
+806 
-817 VLVEQK
+817 
-823 VVPAKGHIEVVDK
+823 
-836 AVEPTCTETGLT
+836 
-848 EGKHCSV
+848 
-855 CGEVQVEQEVV
+855 
-866 PAKGHTEVIDKAV
+866 
-879 EPTCTETGLTEGKHC
+879 
-894 SVCGAVLVEQEIVPA
+894 
-909 KGHTE
+909 
-914 VIDKT
+914 
-919 VKPTCTETGLTEGK
+919 
-933 HCSVCNKVLVKQT
+933 
-946 IVPAKGHRWD
+946 
-956 GGKITAAPTCTGTGV
+956 
-971 KTYTCTACAATRT
+971 
-984 ETVSATG
+984 
-991 HTVVTVAKVEPTCT
+991 
-1005 QPGRAAGTKCSV
+1005 
-1017 CGEILSGLTEIKATG
+1017 
-1032 HTEVIDAAVEP
+1032 
-1043 TCTETGLTE
+1043 
-1052 GKHCSVCNAVL
+1052 
-1063 VEQRVVPAKGH
+1063 VPAKGH

-1105 EQEVVPAKGHTE
+1105 KQEVVPAKGHTE

-1132 TEGKRCSVC
+1132 TEGK
-1141 GEVLVKQEVVP
+1141 
-1152 AKGHTEVIDKAV
+1152 
-1164 EPTCTKMGLTE
+1164 
-1175 GKHCSVCNAVL
+1175 HCSVCNAVL
-1186 VEQKVVPAK
+1186 VEQ
-1195 RHTEVIDKAVA
+1195 
-1206 PTCTKTGLTE
+1206 
-1216 GKHCSVCSAVLVE
+1216 
-1229 QEIVPAKGHIEVV
+1229 
-1242 DKAVEPTCT
+1242 
-1251 KTGLTEG
+1251 
-1258 KHCSVCSAVLV
+1258 
-1269 EQEIVPAKGH
+1269 
-1279 TEVVDKAV
+1279 
-1287 EPTCTET
+1287 
-1294 GLTEGKHC
+1294 
-1302 SVCGEVLVEQKVV
+1302 
-1315 PAKGHTEVID
+1315 
-1325 KAVAPT
+1325 
-1331 CTKTGLTEG
+1331 
-1340 KHCSVCGEVLVEQE
+1340 E
-1354 VVPAKGHTEVV
+1354 VVPAM
-1365 DKAVE
+1365 
-1370 PTCTET
+1370 
-1376 GLTEGK
+1376 
-1382 HCSVCSAVL
+1382 
-1391 VEQEVVPAKG
+1391 
-1401 HTEVVDKAVEPT
+1401 
-1413 CTKTGLTE
+1413 
-1421 GKHCSV
+1421 
-1427 CGEVLVEQEVVPAL
+1427 
-1441 GFTVSGSVAGVTDN
+1441 GFTVSGSVVGVTDN

-1518 CLLRRIGDVNGDGTG
+1518 CLLLRIGDVNGDGTG